1 MEIKKTNKAFF
12 RIDNKSKTNKIE
24 KARNSVL
31 LGLKKGNFN
40 IIKEKIKEQNE
51 SKDDDEYN
59 PYKSNSKNK
68 IRRSIANA
76 RPLKKLILSDA
87 SLNKE
92 YILSILEKNP
102 KNRKENEIK
111 TVADF
116 LSTNYTYFQNLKKSD
131 SQLMVEK
138 LAKLSRIK
146 IFYPGETI
154 IRFGDIGEKFFVVIE
169 GLVQVYKPIFEEKKM
184 TPNDFIKYMKDIKFR
199 EKDENKYLRIKDYN
213 KARNFDINEY
223 EKMDSELNF
232 MKIKRDF
239 FVENLQSM
247 GIYGEGF
254 SFGEISLMTNA
265 KRNATIKCSEEKN
278 NKHAILLSIG
288 KESYD
293 KAFKEYQEKKLTKD
307 IESFIKAY
315 PFFKDFTREN
325 MISVFNCITKINLE
339 KGDYLFHQNDQD
351 TNLYFLV
358 SGKLEVYSHIS
369 LNWINQFM
377 EYIVNMRDNVL
388 GHLYVKRPKKLS
400 DTISIINTIQKLKLK
415 SPMIFKEVDLWE
427 KIDKRVNENNLIGLK
442 YDEEKINDYKNIYK
456 IKIQNIDKP
465 ELLSIE
471 SSFEFKNKFYTARC
485 ISDNAE
491 IKYIKIVDLVKI
503 ISNLRMRELNYLI
516 DFVLEKKNIFAKQI
530 ISSMKTIEYKII
542 SNLEMKYEHF
552 LKSTGK
558 NMKEE
563 EKNEDKEYNNNK
575 ILSVIKVKGYKS
587 GINDILDEETNLL
600 EKKPTDII
608 KSYLFKHKEPTKSAI
623 KLSKK
628 QELIDFVFSNKTK
641 KIKREKD
648 VFKNNKE
655 NLLILKKLMRNNND
669 SIKNLKKLK
678 TTQSNISGFL
688 LNNSISNLS
697 FYKPISL
704 NNSNKNDFS
713 ISNSINDNKFTNSF
727 LVNSNYIYKKKK
739 KQSNINNENIKNIN
753 PSNYLTFI
761 STKINNKINNSSLLN
776 SMNNIDDKSK
786 SKIKSALMR
795 QKTKKDLNKTNS
807 FISYKKLKNNN
818 NDTIINNKDKTNN
831 NTSILNISAINS
843 NRLQK
848 MKNDEK
854 EKMSKTSKIEP
865 KQNNVFGTVKKNKK
879 EFYLSVEFSQKIDN
893 INRQKDEKLLNHHF
907 PIIKK

>member
-1 MEIKKTNKAFF
+1 MENKKTNQTFF
-12 RIDNKSKTNKIE
+12 RINNKSKTNINE
-24 KARNSVL
+24 KARNSVI
-31 LGLKKGNFN
+31 LGLKKGNFDV
-40 IIKEKIKEQNE
+40 IKEKIKEQNE
-51 SKDDDEYN
+51 SKDDNNN
-59 PYKSNSKNK
+59 PYKNNSKNK
-68 IRRSIANA
+68 TRRSIANA
-76 RPLKKLILSDA
+76 RPLKKLILSNA

-92 YILSILEKNP
+92 YILNILEKNP

-111 TVADF
+111 NVADF

-138 LAKLSRIK
+138 LAKLSKIK

-154 IRFGDIGEKFFVVIE
+154 IKFGDIGDKFYVVIE
-169 GLVQVYKPIFEEKKM
+169 GFVQVYKPIFEEKKM
-184 TPNDFIKYMKDIKFR
+184 TPNDFIKYMNDIKFR

-213 KARNFDINEY
+213 KTRNFDISEY
-223 EKMDSELNF
+223 EKMDSEMNF
-232 MKIKRDF
+232 MKIKREF

-265 KRNATIKCSEEKN
+265 KRNATIKCSDENN

-307 IESFIKAY
+307 IDNFIKAY
-315 PFFKDFTREN
+315 PFFKDFTKEN
-325 MISVFNCITKINLE
+325 MIAVFNCITKINLE
-339 KGDYLFHQNDQD
+339 KGDYLFHQNDPD
-351 TNLYFLV
+351 TNLYFVV

-377 EYIVNMRDNVL
+377 EYIINMRDNVL
-388 GHLYVKRPKKLS
+388 GHLYVKRPKKLA

-427 KIDKRVNENNLIGLK
+427 KIDRRVNENNLIGLK

-456 IKIQNIDKP
+456 IKIQNVEKP
-465 ELLSIE
+465 ELLGIE

-485 ISDNAE
+485 ISENAE

-503 ISNLRMRELNYLI
+503 ISNLRLRELNYLI

-552 LKSTGK
+552 LKFGGK

-575 ILSVIKVKGYKS
+575 TLSVIKVKGYKS
-587 GINDILDEETNLL
+587 GINDILDDETNLL

-608 KSYLFKHKEPTKSAI
+608 KSYLFRHKEPSRSAI

-648 VFKNNKE
+648 IFKNNKE

-669 SIKNLKKLK
+669 GIKHLKKF
-678 TTQSNISGFL
+678 TTTKSNISGFL
-688 LNNSISNLS
+688 LNNSISNIS
-697 FYKPISL
+697 FYKPVSI

-713 ISNSINDNKFTNSF
+713 ISNSLNDNKFTNSF
-727 LVNSNYIYKKKK
+727 LINSNYIYKNK
-739 KQSNINNENIKNIN
+739 KQSNINNENMKNKI

-761 STKINNKINNSSLLN
+761 NTKINYKSNNSSFIKN
-776 SMNNIDDKSK
+776 TNNLDDKSK

-795 QKTKKDLNKTNS
+795 QKIYKDLSKTNS
-807 FISYKKLKNNN
+807 LVSHKKQKINKN
-818 NDTIINNKDKTNN
+818 DLINNKDKSNN
-831 NTSILNISAINS
+831 NTSFLNISGINS

-848 MKNDEK
+848 LKREEK
-854 EKMSKTSKIEP
+854 EKMSKTSRIGGN
-865 KQNNVFGTVKKNKK
+865 QNNVFGSVDKNKK
-879 EFYLSVEFSQKIDN
+879 EFYLSVGFSQKIVN
-893 INRQKDEKLLNHHF
+893 INKQKDEKLLNHHF

>member
-1 MEIKKTNKAFF
+1 MENKKTNQTFF
-12 RIDNKSKTNKIE
+12 RINNKSKTNINE
-24 KARNSVL
+24 KARNSVI
-31 LGLKKGNFN
+31 LGLKKGNFDV
-40 IIKEKIKEQNE
+40 IKEKIKEQNE
-51 SKDDDEYN
+51 SKDDNNN
-59 PYKSNSKNK
+59 PYKNNSKNK
-68 IRRSIANA
+68 TRRSIANA
-76 RPLKKLILSDA
+76 RPLKKLILSNA

-92 YILSILEKNP
+92 YILNILEKNP

-111 TVADF
+111 NVADF

-138 LAKLSRIK
+138 LAKLSKIK

-154 IRFGDIGEKFFVVIE
+154 IKFGDIGDKFYVVIE
-169 GLVQVYKPIFEEKKM
+169 GFVQVYKPIFEEKKM
-184 TPNDFIKYMKDIKFR
+184 TPNDFIKYMNDIKFR

-213 KARNFDINEY
+213 KTRNFDISEY
-223 EKMDSELNF
+223 EKMDSEMNF
-232 MKIKRDF
+232 MKIKREF

-265 KRNATIKCSEEKN
+265 KRNATIKCSDENN

-307 IESFIKAY
+307 IDNFIKAY
-315 PFFKDFTREN
+315 PFFKDFTKEN
-325 MISVFNCITKINLE
+325 MIAVFNCITKINLE
-339 KGDYLFHQNDQD
+339 KGDYLFHQNDPD
-351 TNLYFLV
+351 TNLYFVV

-377 EYIVNMRDNVL
+377 EYIINMRDNVL
-388 GHLYVKRPKKLS
+388 GHLYVKRPKKLA

-427 KIDKRVNENNLIGLK
+427 KIDRRVNENNLIGLK

-456 IKIQNIDKP
+456 IKIQNVEKP
-465 ELLSIE
+465 ELLGIE

-485 ISDNAE
+485 ISENAE

-503 ISNLRMRELNYLI
+503 ISNLRLRELNYLI

-552 LKSTGK
+552 LKFGGK

-575 ILSVIKVKGYKS
+575 TLSVIKVKGYKS
-587 GINDILDEETNLL
+587 GINDILDDETNLL

-608 KSYLFKHKEPTKSAI
+608 KSYLFRHKEPSRSAI

-648 VFKNNKE
+648 IFKNNKE

-669 SIKNLKKLK
+669 GIKHLKKF
-678 TTQSNISGFL
+678 TTTKSNISGFL
-688 LNNSISNLS
+688 LNNSISNIS
-697 FYKPISL
+697 FYKPVSI

-713 ISNSINDNKFTNSF
+713 ISNSLNDNKFTNSF
-727 LVNSNYIYKKKK
+727 LINSNYIYKNK
-739 KQSNINNENIKNIN
+739 KQSNINNENMKNKI

-761 STKINNKINNSSLLN
+761 NTKINYKSNNSSFIKN
-776 SMNNIDDKSK
+776 TNNLDDKSK

-795 QKTKKDLNKTNS
+795 QKIYKDLSKTNS
-807 FISYKKLKNNN
+807 LVSHKKQKINKN
-818 NDTIINNKDKTNN
+818 DLINNKDKSNN
-831 NTSILNISAINS
+831 NTSFLNISGINS

-848 MKNDEK
+848 LKREEK
-854 EKMSKTSKIEP
+854 EKMSKTSRIGDN
-865 KQNNVFGTVKKNKK
+865 QNNVFGSVDKNKK
-879 EFYLSVEFSQKIDN
+879 EFYLSVGFSQKIVN
-893 INRQKDEKLLNHHF
+893 INKQKDEKLLNHHF

>member
-1 MEIKKTNKAFF
+1 MENKKTNQTFF
-12 RIDNKSKTNKIE
+12 RINNKSKTNINE
-24 KARNSVL
+24 KARNSVI
-31 LGLKKGNFN
+31 LGLKKGNFDV
-40 IIKEKIKEQNE
+40 IKEKIKEQNE
-51 SKDDDEYN
+51 SKDDNNN
-59 PYKSNSKNK
+59 PYKNNSKNK
-68 IRRSIANA
+68 TRRSIANA
-76 RPLKKLILSDA
+76 RPLKKLILSNA

-92 YILSILEKNP
+92 YILNILEKNP

-111 TVADF
+111 NVADF

-138 LAKLSRIK
+138 LAKLSKIK

-154 IRFGDIGEKFFVVIE
+154 IKFGDIGDKFYVVIE
-169 GLVQVYKPIFEEKKM
+169 GFVQVYKPIFEEKKM
-184 TPNDFIKYMKDIKFR
+184 TPNDFIKYMNDIKFR

-213 KARNFDINEY
+213 KTRNFDISEY
-223 EKMDSELNF
+223 EKMDSEMNF
-232 MKIKRDF
+232 MKIKREF

-265 KRNATIKCSEEKN
+265 KRNATIKCSDENN

-307 IESFIKAY
+307 IDNFIKAY
-315 PFFKDFTREN
+315 PFFKDFTKEN
-325 MISVFNCITKINLE
+325 MIAVFNCITKINLE
-339 KGDYLFHQNDQD
+339 KGDYLFHQNDPD
-351 TNLYFLV
+351 TNLYFVV

-377 EYIVNMRDNVL
+377 EYIINMRDNVL
-388 GHLYVKRPKKLS
+388 GHLYVKRPKKLA

-427 KIDKRVNENNLIGLK
+427 KIDRRVNENNLIGLK

-456 IKIQNIDKP
+456 IKIQNVEKP
-465 ELLSIE
+465 ELLGIE

-485 ISDNAE
+485 ISENAE

-503 ISNLRMRELNYLI
+503 ISNLRLRELNYLI

-552 LKSTGK
+552 LKFGGK

-575 ILSVIKVKGYKS
+575 TLSVIKVKGYKS
-587 GINDILDEETNLL
+587 GINDILDDETNLL

-608 KSYLFKHKEPTKSAI
+608 KSYLFRHKEPSRSAI

-648 VFKNNKE
+648 IFKNNKE

-669 SIKNLKKLK
+669 GIKHLKKF
-678 TTQSNISGFL
+678 TTTKSNISGFL
-688 LNNSISNLS
+688 LNNSISNIS
-697 FYKPISL
+697 FYKPVSI

-713 ISNSINDNKFTNSF
+713 ISNSLNDNKFTNSF
-727 LVNSNYIYKKKK
+727 LINSNYIYKNK
-739 KQSNINNENIKNIN
+739 KQSNINNENMKNKN

-761 STKINNKINNSSLLN
+761 NTKLNYKSNNSSFIKN
-776 SMNNIDDKSK
+776 TNNIDDKSK

-795 QKTKKDLNKTNS
+795 QKIYKDLSKTNS
-807 FISYKKLKNNN
+807 LVSHKKQKINKN
-818 NDTIINNKDKTNN
+818 DLINNKDKSNN
-831 NTSILNISAINS
+831 NTSFLNISGINS

-848 MKNDEK
+848 LKREEK
-854 EKMSKTSKIEP
+854 EKMSKTSRIGGN
-865 KQNNVFGTVKKNKK
+865 QNNVFGSVDKNKK
-879 EFYLSVEFSQKIDN
+879 EFYLSVGFSQKIVN
-893 INRQKDEKLLNHHF
+893 INKQKDEKLLNHHF

>member
-1 MEIKKTNKAFF
+1 MENKKTNQTFF
-12 RIDNKSKTNKIE
+12 RINNKSKTNINE
-24 KARNSVL
+24 KARNSVI
-31 LGLKKGNFN
+31 LGLKKGNFDV
-40 IIKEKIKEQNE
+40 IKEKIKEQNE
-51 SKDDDEYN
+51 SKDDNNN
-59 PYKSNSKNK
+59 PYKNNSKNK
-68 IRRSIANA
+68 TRRSIANA
-76 RPLKKLILSDA
+76 RPLKKLILSNA

-92 YILSILEKNP
+92 YILNILEKNP

-111 TVADF
+111 NVADF

-138 LAKLSRIK
+138 LAKLSKIK

-154 IRFGDIGEKFFVVIE
+154 IKFGDIGDKFYVVIE
-169 GLVQVYKPIFEEKKM
+169 GFVQVYKPIFEEKKM
-184 TPNDFIKYMKDIKFR
+184 TPNDFIKYMNDIKFR

-213 KARNFDINEY
+213 KTRNFDISEY
-223 EKMDSELNF
+223 EKMDSEMNF
-232 MKIKRDF
+232 MKIKREF

-265 KRNATIKCSEEKN
+265 KRNATIKCSDENN

-325 MISVFNCITKINLE
+325 MIAVFNCITKINLE
-339 KGDYLFHQNDQD
+339 KGDYLFHQNDPD
-351 TNLYFLV
+351 TNLYFVV

-377 EYIVNMRDNVL
+377 EYIINMRDNVL
-388 GHLYVKRPKKLS
+388 GHLYVKRPKKLA

-427 KIDKRVNENNLIGLK
+427 KIDRRVNENNLIGLK
-442 YDEEKINDYKNIYK
+442 YDEEKINDFKNIYK
-456 IKIQNIDKP
+456 IKIQNVEKP
-465 ELLSIE
+465 ELLGIE

-485 ISDNAE
+485 ISENAE

-503 ISNLRMRELNYLI
+503 ISNLRLRELNYLI

-552 LKSTGK
+552 LKFGGK

-575 ILSVIKVKGYKS
+575 TLSVIKVKGYKS
-587 GINDILDEETNLL
+587 GINDILDDETNLL

-608 KSYLFKHKEPTKSAI
+608 KSYLFRHKEPSRSAI

-648 VFKNNKE
+648 IFKNNKE

-669 SIKNLKKLK
+669 GIKHLKKF
-678 TTQSNISGFL
+678 TTTKSNISGFL
-688 LNNSISNLS
+688 LNNSLSNIS
-697 FYKPISL
+697 FYKPVSI

-713 ISNSINDNKFTNSF
+713 ISNSLNDNKFTNSF
-727 LVNSNYIYKKKK
+727 LINSNYIYKIK
-739 KQSNINNENIKNIN
+739 KQSNINNENMKNKI

-761 STKINNKINNSSLLN
+761 NTKINYKSNNSSFIKN
-776 SMNNIDDKSK
+776 TNNLDDKSK

-795 QKTKKDLNKTNS
+795 QKIYKDLSKTNS
-807 FISYKKLKNNN
+807 LVSHKKQKINKN
-818 NDTIINNKDKTNN
+818 DLINNKDKSNN
-831 NTSILNISAINS
+831 NTSFLNISGINS

-848 MKNDEK
+848 LKREEK
-854 EKMSKTSKIEP
+854 EKMSKTSRIGEN
-865 KQNNVFGTVKKNKK
+865 QNNVFGSVDKNKK
-879 EFYLSVEFSQKIDN
+879 EFYLSVGFSQKIVN
-893 INRQKDEKLLNHHF
+893 INKQKDEKLLNHHF

>member
-1 MEIKKTNKAFF
+1 M
-12 RIDNKSKTNKIE
+12 
-24 KARNSVL
+24 
-31 LGLKKGNFN
+31 
-40 IIKEKIKEQNE
+40 
-51 SKDDDEYN
+51 
-59 PYKSNSKNK
+59 
-68 IRRSIANA
+68 
-76 RPLKKLILSDA
+76 
-87 SLNKE
+87 
-92 YILSILEKNP
+92 
-102 KNRKENEIK
+102 
-111 TVADF
+111 
-116 LSTNYTYFQNLKKSD
+116 
-131 SQLMVEK
+131 
-138 LAKLSRIK
+138 
-146 IFYPGETI
+146 
-154 IRFGDIGEKFFVVIE
+154 
-169 GLVQVYKPIFEEKKM
+169 
-184 TPNDFIKYMKDIKFR
+184 
-199 EKDENKYLRIKDYN
+199 
-213 KARNFDINEY
+213 
-223 EKMDSELNF
+223 NF
-232 MKIKRDF
+232 MKIKREF

-265 KRNATIKCSEEKN
+265 KRNATIKCSDENN

-293 KAFKEYQEKKLTKD
+293 KAFKEYQEKKLAKD
-307 IESFIKAY
+307 VESFIKAY

-325 MISVFNCITKINLE
+325 MIAVFNCITKINLE
-339 KGDYLFHQNDQD
+339 KGDYLFHQNDPD
-351 TNLYFLV
+351 TNLYFV
-358 SGKLEVYSHIS
+358 VCGKLEVYSHIS

-377 EYIVNMRDNVL
+377 EYIINMRDNVL
-388 GHLYVKRPKKLS
+388 GHLYVKRPKKLA

-427 KIDKRVNENNLIGLK
+427 KIDRRVNENNLIGLK

-456 IKIQNIDKP
+456 IKIQNVEKP
-465 ELLSIE
+465 ELLGIE

-485 ISDNAE
+485 ISENAE

-503 ISNLRMRELNYLI
+503 ISNLRLRELNYLI

-552 LKSTGK
+552 LKFGGK

-575 ILSVIKVKGYKS
+575 TLSVIKVKGYKS
-587 GINDILDEETNLL
+587 GINDILDDETNLL

-608 KSYLFKHKEPTKSAI
+608 KSYLFRHKEPSRSAI

-648 VFKNNKE
+648 IFKNNKE

-669 SIKNLKKLK
+669 GIKHLKKF
-678 TTQSNISGFL
+678 TTTKSNISGFL
-688 LNNSISNLS
+688 LNNSISNIS
-697 FYKPISL
+697 FYKPVSI

-713 ISNSINDNKFTNSF
+713 ISNSLNDNKFTNSF
-727 LVNSNYIYKKKK
+727 LINSNYIYKNK
-739 KQSNINNENIKNIN
+739 KQSNINNENMKNKN

-761 STKINNKINNSSLLN
+761 NTKINYKSNNSSFIKN
-776 SMNNIDDKSK
+776 TNNLDDKSK

-795 QKTKKDLNKTNS
+795 QKIYKDLSKTNS
-807 FISYKKLKNNN
+807 LVSHKKQKINKN
-818 NDTIINNKDKTNN
+818 DLINNKDKSNN
-831 NTSILNISAINS
+831 NTSFLNISGINS

-848 MKNDEK
+848 LKREEK
-854 EKMSKTSKIEP
+854 EKMSKTSRIGEN
-865 KQNNVFGTVKKNKK
+865 QNNVFGSVDKNKK
-879 EFYLSVEFSQKIDN
+879 EFYLSVGFSQKIVN
-893 INRQKDEKLLNHHF
+893 INKQKDEKLLNHHF

>member
-1 MEIKKTNKAFF
+1 MENKKTNQTFF
-12 RIDNKSKTNKIE
+12 RINNKSKTNINE
-24 KARNSVL
+24 KARNSVI
-31 LGLKKGNFN
+31 LGLKKGNFDV
-40 IIKEKIKEQNE
+40 IKEKIKEQNE
-51 SKDDDEYN
+51 SKDDNNN
-59 PYKSNSKNK
+59 PYKNNSKNK
-68 IRRSIANA
+68 TRRSIANA
-76 RPLKKLILSDA
+76 RPLKKLILSNA

-92 YILSILEKNP
+92 YILNILEKNP

-111 TVADF
+111 NVADF

-138 LAKLSRIK
+138 LAKLSKIK

-154 IRFGDIGEKFFVVIE
+154 IKFGDIGDKFYVVIE
-169 GLVQVYKPIFEEKKM
+169 GFVQVYKPIFEEKKM
-184 TPNDFIKYMKDIKFR
+184 TPNDFIKYMNDIKFR

-213 KARNFDINEY
+213 KTRNFDISEY
-223 EKMDSELNF
+223 EKMDSEMNF
-232 MKIKRDF
+232 MKIKREF

-265 KRNATIKCSEEKN
+265 KRNATIKCSDENN

-293 KAFKEYQEKKLTKD
+293 KAFKEYQEKKLAKD

-325 MISVFNCITKINLE
+325 MIAVFNCITKINLE
-339 KGDYLFHQNDQD
+339 KGDYLFHQNDPD
-351 TNLYFLV
+351 TNLYFVV

-377 EYIVNMRDNVL
+377 EYIINMRDNVL
-388 GHLYVKRPKKLS
+388 GHLYVKRPKKLA

-427 KIDKRVNENNLIGLK
+427 KIDRRVNENNLIGLK
-442 YDEEKINDYKNIYK
+442 YDEEKINDFKNIYK
-456 IKIQNIDKP
+456 IKIQNVEKP
-465 ELLSIE
+465 ELLGIE

-485 ISDNAE
+485 ISENAE

-503 ISNLRMRELNYLI
+503 ISNLRLRELNYLI

-552 LKSTGK
+552 LKFGGK

-575 ILSVIKVKGYKS
+575 TLSVIKVKGYKS
-587 GINDILDEETNLL
+587 GINDILDDETNLL

-608 KSYLFKHKEPTKSAI
+608 KSYLFRHKEPSRSAI

-648 VFKNNKE
+648 IFKNNKE

-669 SIKNLKKLK
+669 GIKHLKKF
-678 TTQSNISGFL
+678 TTTKSNISGFL
-688 LNNSISNLS
+688 LNNSISNIS
-697 FYKPISL
+697 FYKPVSI

-713 ISNSINDNKFTNSF
+713 ISNSLNDNKFTNSF
-727 LVNSNYIYKKKK
+727 LINSNYIYKNK
-739 KQSNINNENIKNIN
+739 KQSNINNENMKNKI

-761 STKINNKINNSSLLN
+761 NTKINYKSNNSSFIKN
-776 SMNNIDDKSK
+776 TNNLDDKSK

-795 QKTKKDLNKTNS
+795 QKIYKDLSKTNS
-807 FISYKKLKNNN
+807 LVSHKKQKINKN
-818 NDTIINNKDKTNN
+818 DLINNKDKSNN
-831 NTSILNISAINS
+831 NTSFLNISGINS

-848 MKNDEK
+848 LKREEK
-854 EKMSKTSKIEP
+854 EKMSKTSRIGDN
-865 KQNNVFGTVKKNKK
+865 QNNVFGSVDKNKK
-879 EFYLSVEFSQKIDN
+879 EFYLSVGFSQKIVN
-893 INRQKDEKLLNHHF
+893 INKQKDEKLLNHHF

>member
-1 MEIKKTNKAFF
+1 MENKKTNQTFF
-12 RIDNKSKTNKIE
+12 RINNKSKTNINE
-24 KARNSVL
+24 KARNSVI
-31 LGLKKGNFN
+31 LGLKKGNFDV
-40 IIKEKIKEQNE
+40 IKEKIKEQNE
-51 SKDDDEYN
+51 SKDDNNN
-59 PYKSNSKNK
+59 PYKNNFKNK
-68 IRRSIANA
+68 TRRSIANA
-76 RPLKKLILSDA
+76 RPLKKLILSNA

-92 YILSILEKNP
+92 YILNILEKNP

-111 TVADF
+111 NVADF

-138 LAKLSRIK
+138 LAKLSKIK

-154 IRFGDIGEKFFVVIE
+154 IKFGDIGDKFYVVIE
-169 GLVQVYKPIFEEKKM
+169 GFVQVYKPIFEEKKM
-184 TPNDFIKYMKDIKFR
+184 TPNDFIKYMNDIKFR

-213 KARNFDINEY
+213 KTRNFDISEY
-223 EKMDSELNF
+223 EKMDSEMNF
-232 MKIKRDF
+232 MKIKREF

-265 KRNATIKCSEEKN
+265 KRNATIKCSDENN

-307 IESFIKAY
+307 IDNFIKAY
-315 PFFKDFTREN
+315 PFFKDFTKEN
-325 MISVFNCITKINLE
+325 MIAVFNCITKINLE
-339 KGDYLFHQNDQD
+339 KGDYLFHQNDPD
-351 TNLYFLV
+351 TNLYFVV

-377 EYIVNMRDNVL
+377 EYIINMRDNVL
-388 GHLYVKRPKKLS
+388 GHLYVKRPKKLA

-427 KIDKRVNENNLIGLK
+427 KIDRRVNENNLIGLK

-456 IKIQNIDKP
+456 IKIQNVEKP
-465 ELLSIE
+465 ELLGIE

-485 ISDNAE
+485 ISENAE

-503 ISNLRMRELNYLI
+503 ISNLRLRELNYLI

-552 LKSTGK
+552 LKFGGK

-575 ILSVIKVKGYKS
+575 TLSVIKVKGYKS
-587 GINDILDEETNLL
+587 GINDILDDETNLL

-608 KSYLFKHKEPTKSAI
+608 KSYLFRHKEPSRSAI

-648 VFKNNKE
+648 IFKNNKE

-669 SIKNLKKLK
+669 GIKHLKKF
-678 TTQSNISGFL
+678 TTTKSNISGFL
-688 LNNSISNLS
+688 LNNSISNIS
-697 FYKPISL
+697 FYKPVSI

-713 ISNSINDNKFTNSF
+713 ISNSLNDNKFTNSF
-727 LVNSNYIYKKKK
+727 LINSNYIYKNK
-739 KQSNINNENIKNIN
+739 KQSNINNENMKNKN

-761 STKINNKINNSSLLN
+761 NTKINYKSNNSSFIKN
-776 SMNNIDDKSK
+776 TNNLDDKSK

-795 QKTKKDLNKTNS
+795 QKIYKDLSKTNS
-807 FISYKKLKNNN
+807 LVSHKKQKINKN
-818 NDTIINNKDKTNN
+818 DLINNKDKSNN
-831 NTSILNISAINS
+831 NTSFLNISDINS

-848 MKNDEK
+848 LKREEK
-854 EKMSKTSKIEP
+854 EKMSKTSRIGEN
-865 KQNNVFGTVKKNKK
+865 QNNVFGSVDKNKK
-879 EFYLSVEFSQKIDN
+879 EFYLSVGFSQKIVN
-893 INRQKDEKLLNHHF
+893 INKQKDEKLLNHHF

>member
-1 MEIKKTNKAFF
+1 MENKKTNQTFF
-12 RIDNKSKTNKIE
+12 RINNKSKTNINE
-24 KARNSVL
+24 KARNSVI
-31 LGLKKGNFN
+31 LGLKKGNFDV
-40 IIKEKIKEQNE
+40 IKEKIKEQNE
-51 SKDDDEYN
+51 SKDDNNN
-59 PYKSNSKNK
+59 PYKNNSKNK
-68 IRRSIANA
+68 TRRSIANA
-76 RPLKKLILSDA
+76 RPLKKLILSNA

-92 YILSILEKNP
+92 YILNILEKNP

-111 TVADF
+111 NVADF

-138 LAKLSRIK
+138 LAKLSKIK

-154 IRFGDIGEKFFVVIE
+154 IKFGDIGDKFYVVIE
-169 GLVQVYKPIFEEKKM
+169 GFVQVYKPIFEEKKM
-184 TPNDFIKYMKDIKFR
+184 TPNDFIKYMNDIKFR

-213 KARNFDINEY
+213 KTRNFDISEY
-223 EKMDSELNF
+223 EKMDSEMNF
-232 MKIKRDF
+232 MKIKREF

-265 KRNATIKCSEEKN
+265 KRNATIKCSDENN

-325 MISVFNCITKINLE
+325 MIAVFNCITKINLE
-339 KGDYLFHQNDQD
+339 KGDYLFHQNDPD
-351 TNLYFLV
+351 TNLYFVV

-377 EYIVNMRDNVL
+377 EYIINMRDNVL
-388 GHLYVKRPKKLS
+388 GHLYVKRPKKLA

-427 KIDKRVNENNLIGLK
+427 KIDRRVNENNLIGLK

-456 IKIQNIDKP
+456 IKIQNVEKP
-465 ELLSIE
+465 ELLGIE

-485 ISDNAE
+485 ISENAE

-503 ISNLRMRELNYLI
+503 ISNLRLRELNYLI

-552 LKSTGK
+552 LKFGGK

-575 ILSVIKVKGYKS
+575 TLSVIKVKGYKS
-587 GINDILDEETNLL
+587 GINDILDDETNLL

-608 KSYLFKHKEPTKSAI
+608 KSYLFRHKEPSRSAI

-648 VFKNNKE
+648 IFKNNKE

-669 SIKNLKKLK
+669 GIKHLKKF
-678 TTQSNISGFL
+678 TTTKSNISGFL
-688 LNNSISNLS
+688 LNNSISNIS
-697 FYKPISL
+697 FYKPVSI

-713 ISNSINDNKFTNSF
+713 ISNSLNDNKFTNSF
-727 LVNSNYIYKKKK
+727 LINSNYIYKNK
-739 KQSNINNENIKNIN
+739 KQSNINNENMKNKI

-761 STKINNKINNSSLLN
+761 NTKINYKSNNSSFIKN
-776 SMNNIDDKSK
+776 TNNLDDKSK

-795 QKTKKDLNKTNS
+795 QKIYKDLSKTNS
-807 FISYKKLKNNN
+807 LVSHKKQKINKN
-818 NDTIINNKDKTNN
+818 DLINNKDKSNN
-831 NTSILNISAINS
+831 NTSFLNISGINS

-848 MKNDEK
+848 LKREEK
-854 EKMSKTSKIEP
+854 EKMSKTSRIGDN
-865 KQNNVFGTVKKNKK
+865 QNNVFGSVDKNKK
-879 EFYLSVEFSQKIDN
+879 EFYLSVGFSQKIVN
-893 INRQKDEKLLNHHF
+893 INKQKDEKLLNHHF

>member
-1 MEIKKTNKAFF
+1 MENKKTNQTFF
-12 RIDNKSKTNKIE
+12 RINNKSKTNINE
-24 KARNSVL
+24 KARNSVI
-31 LGLKKGNFN
+31 LGLKKGNFDV
-40 IIKEKIKEQNE
+40 IKEKIKEQNE
-51 SKDDDEYN
+51 SKDDNNN
-59 PYKSNSKNK
+59 PYKNNSKNK
-68 IRRSIANA
+68 TRRSIANA
-76 RPLKKLILSDA
+76 RPLKKLILSNA

-92 YILSILEKNP
+92 YILNILEKNP

-111 TVADF
+111 NVADF

-138 LAKLSRIK
+138 LAKLSKIK

-154 IRFGDIGEKFFVVIE
+154 IKFGDIGDKFYVVIE
-169 GLVQVYKPIFEEKKM
+169 GFVQVYKPIFEEKKM
-184 TPNDFIKYMKDIKFR
+184 TPNDFIKYMNDIKFR

-213 KARNFDINEY
+213 KTRNFDISEY
-223 EKMDSELNF
+223 EKMDSEMNF
-232 MKIKRDF
+232 MKIKREF

-265 KRNATIKCSEEKN
+265 KRNATIKCSDENN

-307 IESFIKAY
+307 IDNFIKAY
-315 PFFKDFTREN
+315 PFFKDFTKEN
-325 MISVFNCITKINLE
+325 MIAVFNCITKINLE
-339 KGDYLFHQNDQD
+339 KGDYLFHQNDPD
-351 TNLYFLV
+351 TNLYFVV

-377 EYIVNMRDNVL
+377 EYIINMRDNVL
-388 GHLYVKRPKKLS
+388 GHLYVKRPKKLA

-427 KIDKRVNENNLIGLK
+427 KIDRRVNENNLIGLK

-456 IKIQNIDKP
+456 IKIQNVEKP
-465 ELLSIE
+465 ELLGIE

-485 ISDNAE
+485 ISENAE

-503 ISNLRMRELNYLI
+503 ISNLRLRELNYLI

-552 LKSTGK
+552 LKFGGK

-575 ILSVIKVKGYKS
+575 TLSVIKVKGYKS
-587 GINDILDEETNLL
+587 GINDILDDETNLL

-608 KSYLFKHKEPTKSAI
+608 KSYLFRHKEPSRSAI

-648 VFKNNKE
+648 IFKNNKE

-669 SIKNLKKLK
+669 GIKHLKKF
-678 TTQSNISGFL
+678 TTTKSNISGFL
-688 LNNSISNLS
+688 LNNSISNIS
-697 FYKPISL
+697 FYKPVSI

-713 ISNSINDNKFTNSF
+713 ISNSLNDNKFTNSF
-727 LVNSNYIYKKKK
+727 LINSNYIYKNKKK
-739 KQSNINNENIKNIN
+739 SNINNENMKNKI

-761 STKINNKINNSSLLN
+761 NTKINYKSNNSSFIKN
-776 SMNNIDDKSK
+776 TNNLDDKSK

-795 QKTKKDLNKTNS
+795 QKIYKDLSKTNS
-807 FISYKKLKNNN
+807 LVSHKKQKINKN
-818 NDTIINNKDKTNN
+818 DLINNKDKSNN
-831 NTSILNISAINS
+831 NTSFLNISGINS

-848 MKNDEK
+848 LKREEK
-854 EKMSKTSKIEP
+854 EKMSKTSRIEDN
-865 KQNNVFGTVKKNKK
+865 QNNVFGSVDKNKK
-879 EFYLSVEFSQKIDN
+879 EFYLSVGFSQKIVN
-893 INRQKDEKLLNHHF
+893 INKQKDEKLLNHHF

>member
-1 MEIKKTNKAFF
+1 MENKKTNQTFF
-12 RIDNKSKTNKIE
+12 RINNKSKTNINE
-24 KARNSVL
+24 KARNSVI
-31 LGLKKGNFN
+31 LGLKKGNFDV
-40 IIKEKIKEQNE
+40 IKEKIKEQNE
-51 SKDDDEYN
+51 SKDDNNN
-59 PYKSNSKNK
+59 PYKNNSKNK
-68 IRRSIANA
+68 TRRSIANA
-76 RPLKKLILSDA
+76 RPLKKLILSNA

-92 YILSILEKNP
+92 YILNILEKNP

-111 TVADF
+111 NVADF

-138 LAKLSRIK
+138 LAKLSKIK

-154 IRFGDIGEKFFVVIE
+154 IKFGDIGDKFYVVIE
-169 GLVQVYKPIFEEKKM
+169 GFVQVYKPIFEEKKM
-184 TPNDFIKYMKDIKFR
+184 TPNDFIKYMNDIKFR

-213 KARNFDINEY
+213 KTRNFDISEY
-223 EKMDSELNF
+223 EKMDSEMNF
-232 MKIKRDF
+232 MKIKREF

-265 KRNATIKCSEEKN
+265 KRNATIKCSDENN

-307 IESFIKAY
+307 IDNFIKAY
-315 PFFKDFTREN
+315 PFFKDFTKEN
-325 MISVFNCITKINLE
+325 MIAVFNCITKINLE
-339 KGDYLFHQNDQD
+339 KGDYLFHQNDPD
-351 TNLYFLV
+351 TNLYFVV

-377 EYIVNMRDNVL
+377 EYIINMRDNVL
-388 GHLYVKRPKKLS
+388 GHLYVKRPKKLA

-427 KIDKRVNENNLIGLK
+427 KIDRRVNENNLIGLK
-442 YDEEKINDYKNIYK
+442 YDEEKINDFKNIYK
-456 IKIQNIDKP
+456 IKIQNVEKP
-465 ELLSIE
+465 ELLGIE

-485 ISDNAE
+485 ISENAE

-503 ISNLRMRELNYLI
+503 ISNLRLRELNYLI

-552 LKSTGK
+552 LKFGGK

-575 ILSVIKVKGYKS
+575 TLSVIKVKGYKS
-587 GINDILDEETNLL
+587 GINDILDDETNLL

-608 KSYLFKHKEPTKSAI
+608 KSYLFRHKEPSRSAI

-648 VFKNNKE
+648 IFKNNKE

-669 SIKNLKKLK
+669 GIKHLKKF
-678 TTQSNISGFL
+678 TTTKSNISGFL
-688 LNNSISNLS
+688 LNNSISNIS
-697 FYKPISL
+697 FYKPVSI

-713 ISNSINDNKFTNSF
+713 ISNSLNDNKFTNSF
-727 LVNSNYIYKKKK
+727 LINSNYIYKNK
-739 KQSNINNENIKNIN
+739 KQSNINNENMKNKN

-761 STKINNKINNSSLLN
+761 NTKINYKSNNSSFIKN
-776 SMNNIDDKSK
+776 TNNLDDKSK

-795 QKTKKDLNKTNS
+795 QKIYKDLSKTNS
-807 FISYKKLKNNN
+807 LVSHKKQKINKN
-818 NDTIINNKDKTNN
+818 DLINNKDKSNN
-831 NTSILNISAINS
+831 NTSFLNISGINS

-848 MKNDEK
+848 LKREEK
-854 EKMSKTSKIEP
+854 EKMSKTSRIEDN
-865 KQNNVFGTVKKNKK
+865 QNNVFGSVDKNKK
-879 EFYLSVEFSQKIDN
+879 EFYLSVGFSQKIVN
-893 INRQKDEKLLNHHF
+893 INKQKDEKLLNHHF

>member
-1 MEIKKTNKAFF
+1 MENKKTNQTFF
-12 RIDNKSKTNKIE
+12 RINNKSKTNINE
-24 KARNSVL
+24 KARNSVI
-31 LGLKKGNFN
+31 LGLKKGNFDV
-40 IIKEKIKEQNE
+40 IKEKIKEQNE
-51 SKDDDEYN
+51 SKYDNNN
-59 PYKSNSKNK
+59 PYKNNSKNK
-68 IRRSIANA
+68 TRRSIANA
-76 RPLKKLILSDA
+76 RPLKKLILSNA

-92 YILSILEKNP
+92 YILNILEKNP

-111 TVADF
+111 NVADF

-138 LAKLSRIK
+138 LAKLSKIK

-154 IRFGDIGEKFFVVIE
+154 IKFGDIGDKFYVVIE
-169 GLVQVYKPIFEEKKM
+169 GFVQVYKPIFEEKKM
-184 TPNDFIKYMKDIKFR
+184 TPNDFIKYMNDIKFR

-213 KARNFDINEY
+213 KTRNFDISEY
-223 EKMDSELNF
+223 EKMDSEMNF
-232 MKIKRDF
+232 MKIKREF

-265 KRNATIKCSEEKN
+265 KRNATIKCSDENN

-315 PFFKDFTREN
+315 PFFKDFTKEN
-325 MISVFNCITKINLE
+325 MIAVFNCITKINLE
-339 KGDYLFHQNDQD
+339 KGDYLFHQNDPD
-351 TNLYFLV
+351 TNLYFVV

-377 EYIVNMRDNVL
+377 EYIINMRDNVL
-388 GHLYVKRPKKLS
+388 GHLYVKRPKKLA

-427 KIDKRVNENNLIGLK
+427 KIDRRVNENNLIGLK

-456 IKIQNIDKP
+456 IKIQNVEKP
-465 ELLSIE
+465 ELLGIE

-485 ISDNAE
+485 ISENAE

-503 ISNLRMRELNYLI
+503 ISNLRLRELNYLI

-552 LKSTGK
+552 LKFGGK

-575 ILSVIKVKGYKS
+575 TLSVIKVKGYKS
-587 GINDILDEETNLL
+587 GINDILDDETNLL

-608 KSYLFKHKEPTKSAI
+608 KSYLFRHKEPSRSAI

-648 VFKNNKE
+648 IFKNNKE

-669 SIKNLKKLK
+669 GIKHLKKF
-678 TTQSNISGFL
+678 TTTKSNISGFL
-688 LNNSISNLS
+688 LNNSISNIS
-697 FYKPISL
+697 FYKPVSI

-713 ISNSINDNKFTNSF
+713 ISNSLNDNKFTNSF
-727 LVNSNYIYKKKK
+727 LINSNYIYKNK
-739 KQSNINNENIKNIN
+739 KQSNINNENMKNKI

-761 STKINNKINNSSLLN
+761 NTKINYKSNNSSFIKN
-776 SMNNIDDKSK
+776 TNNLDDKSK

-795 QKTKKDLNKTNS
+795 QKIYKDLSKTNS
-807 FISYKKLKNNN
+807 LVSHKKQKINKN
-818 NDTIINNKDKTNN
+818 DLINNKDKSNN
-831 NTSILNISAINS
+831 NTSFLNISGINS

-848 MKNDEK
+848 LKREEK
-854 EKMSKTSKIEP
+854 EKMSKTSRIEDN
-865 KQNNVFGTVKKNKK
+865 QNNVFGSVDKNKK
-879 EFYLSVEFSQKIDN
+879 EFYLSVGFSQKIVN
-893 INRQKDEKLLNHHF
+893 INKQKDEKLLNHHF

>member
-1 MEIKKTNKAFF
+1 MENKKTNQTFF
-12 RIDNKSKTNKIE
+12 RINNKSKTNINE
-24 KARNSVL
+24 KARNSVI
-31 LGLKKGNFN
+31 LGLKKGNFDV
-40 IIKEKIKEQNE
+40 IKEKIKEQNE
-51 SKDDDEYN
+51 SKDDNNN
-59 PYKSNSKNK
+59 PYKNNSKNK
-68 IRRSIANA
+68 TRRSIANA
-76 RPLKKLILSDA
+76 RPLKKLILSNA

-92 YILSILEKNP
+92 YILNILEKNP

-111 TVADF
+111 NVADF

-138 LAKLSRIK
+138 LAKLSKIK

-154 IRFGDIGEKFFVVIE
+154 IKFGDIGDKFYVVIE
-169 GLVQVYKPIFEEKKM
+169 GFVQVYKPIFEEKKM
-184 TPNDFIKYMKDIKFR
+184 TPNDFIKYMNDIKFR

-213 KARNFDINEY
+213 KTRNFDISEY
-223 EKMDSELNF
+223 EKMDSEMNF
-232 MKIKRDF
+232 MKIKREF

-265 KRNATIKCSEEKN
+265 KRNATIKCSDENN

-307 IESFIKAY
+307 IDNFIKAY
-315 PFFKDFTREN
+315 PFFKDFTKEN
-325 MISVFNCITKINLE
+325 MIAVFNCITKINLE
-339 KGDYLFHQNDQD
+339 KGDYLFHQNDPD
-351 TNLYFLV
+351 TNLYFVV

-377 EYIVNMRDNVL
+377 EYIINMRDNVL
-388 GHLYVKRPKKLS
+388 GHLYVKRPKKLA

-427 KIDKRVNENNLIGLK
+427 KIDRRVNENNLIGLK
-442 YDEEKINDYKNIYK
+442 YDEEKINDFKNIYK
-456 IKIQNIDKP
+456 IKIQNVEKP
-465 ELLSIE
+465 ELLGIE

-485 ISDNAE
+485 ISENAE

-503 ISNLRMRELNYLI
+503 ISNLRLRELNYLI

-552 LKSTGK
+552 LKFGGK

-575 ILSVIKVKGYKS
+575 TLSVIKVKGYKS
-587 GINDILDEETNLL
+587 GINDILDDETNLL

-608 KSYLFKHKEPTKSAI
+608 KSYLFRHKEPSRSAI

-669 SIKNLKKLK
+669 GIKHLKKF
-678 TTQSNISGFL
+678 TTTKSNISGFL
-688 LNNSISNLS
+688 LNNSISNIS
-697 FYKPISL
+697 FYKPVSI

-713 ISNSINDNKFTNSF
+713 ISNSLNDNKFTNSF
-727 LVNSNYIYKKKK
+727 LINSNYIYKNK
-739 KQSNINNENIKNIN
+739 KQSNINNENMKNKN

-761 STKINNKINNSSLLN
+761 NTKINYKSNNSSFIKN
-776 SMNNIDDKSK
+776 TNNLDDKSK

-795 QKTKKDLNKTNS
+795 QKIYKDLSKTNS
-807 FISYKKLKNNN
+807 LVSHKKQKINKN
-818 NDTIINNKDKTNN
+818 DLINNKDKSNN
-831 NTSILNISAINS
+831 NTSFLNISGINS

-848 MKNDEK
+848 LKREEK
-854 EKMSKTSKIEP
+854 EKMSKTSRIGVN
-865 KQNNVFGTVKKNKK
+865 QNNVFGSVDKNKK
-879 EFYLSVEFSQKIDN
+879 EFYLSVGFSQKIVN
-893 INRQKDEKLLNHHF
+893 INKQKDEKLLNHHF

>member
-1 MEIKKTNKAFF
+1 MENKKTNQTFF
-12 RIDNKSKTNKIE
+12 RINNKSKTNINE
-24 KARNSVL
+24 KARNSVI
-31 LGLKKGNFN
+31 LGLKKGNFDV
-40 IIKEKIKEQNE
+40 IKEKIKEQNE
-51 SKDDDEYN
+51 SKDDNNN
-59 PYKSNSKNK
+59 PYKNNSKNK
-68 IRRSIANA
+68 TRRSIANA
-76 RPLKKLILSDA
+76 RPLKKLILSNA

-92 YILSILEKNP
+92 YILNILEKNP

-111 TVADF
+111 NVADF

-138 LAKLSRIK
+138 LAKLSKIK

-154 IRFGDIGEKFFVVIE
+154 IKFGDIGDKFYVVIE
-169 GLVQVYKPIFEEKKM
+169 GFVQVYKPIFEEKKM
-184 TPNDFIKYMKDIKFR
+184 TPNDFIKYMNDIKFR

-213 KARNFDINEY
+213 KTRNFDISEY
-223 EKMDSELNF
+223 EKMDSEMNF
-232 MKIKRDF
+232 MKIKREF

-265 KRNATIKCSEEKN
+265 KRNATIKCSDENN

-307 IESFIKAY
+307 IDNFIKAY
-315 PFFKDFTREN
+315 PFFKDFTKEN
-325 MISVFNCITKINLE
+325 MIAVFNCITKINLE
-339 KGDYLFHQNDQD
+339 KGDYLFHQNDPD
-351 TNLYFLV
+351 TNLYFVV

-377 EYIVNMRDNVL
+377 EYIINMRDNVL
-388 GHLYVKRPKKLS
+388 GHLYVKRPKKLA

-427 KIDKRVNENNLIGLK
+427 KIDRRVNENNLIGLK

-456 IKIQNIDKP
+456 IKIQNVEKP
-465 ELLSIE
+465 ELLGIE

-485 ISDNAE
+485 ISENAE

-503 ISNLRMRELNYLI
+503 ISNLRLRELNYLI

-552 LKSTGK
+552 LKFGGK

-575 ILSVIKVKGYKS
+575 TLSVIKVKGYKS
-587 GINDILDEETNLL
+587 GINDILDDETNLL

-608 KSYLFKHKEPTKSAI
+608 KSYLFRHKEPSRSAI

-648 VFKNNKE
+648 IFKNNKE

-669 SIKNLKKLK
+669 GIKHLKKF
-678 TTQSNISGFL
+678 TTTKSNISGFL
-688 LNNSISNLS
+688 LNNSISNIS
-697 FYKPISL
+697 FYKPVSI

-713 ISNSINDNKFTNSF
+713 ISNSLNDNKFTNSF
-727 LVNSNYIYKKKK
+727 LINSNYIYKNK
-739 KQSNINNENIKNIN
+739 KQSNINNENMKNKI

-761 STKINNKINNSSLLN
+761 NTKINYKSNNSSFIKN
-776 SMNNIDDKSK
+776 TNNLDDKSK

-795 QKTKKDLNKTNS
+795 QKIYKDLSKTNS
-807 FISYKKLKNNN
+807 LVSHKKQKINKN
-818 NDTIINNKDKTNN
+818 DLINNRDKSNN
-831 NTSILNISAINS
+831 NTSFLNISGINS

-848 MKNDEK
+848 LKREEK
-854 EKMSKTSKIEP
+854 EKMSKTSRIGDN
-865 KQNNVFGTVKKNKK
+865 QNNVFGSVDKNKK
-879 EFYLSVEFSQKIDN
+879 EFYLSVGFSQKIVN
-893 INRQKDEKLLNHHF
+893 INKQKDEKLLNHHF

>member
-1 MEIKKTNKAFF
+1 MENKKKNQTFF
-12 RIDNKSKTNKIE
+12 RINNKSKTNINE
-24 KARNSVL
+24 KARNSVI
-31 LGLKKGNFN
+31 LGLKKGNFDV
-40 IIKEKIKEQNE
+40 IKEKIKEQNE
-51 SKDDDEYN
+51 SKDDNNN
-59 PYKSNSKNK
+59 PYKNNSKNK
-68 IRRSIANA
+68 TRRSIANA
-76 RPLKKLILSDA
+76 RPLKKLILSNA

-92 YILSILEKNP
+92 YILNILEKNP

-111 TVADF
+111 NVADF

-138 LAKLSRIK
+138 LAKLSKIK

-154 IRFGDIGEKFFVVIE
+154 IKFGDIGDKFYVVIE
-169 GLVQVYKPIFEEKKM
+169 GFVQVYKPIFEEKKM
-184 TPNDFIKYMKDIKFR
+184 TPNDFIKYMNDIKFR

-213 KARNFDINEY
+213 KTRNFDISEY
-223 EKMDSELNF
+223 EKMDSEMNF
-232 MKIKRDF
+232 MKIKREF

-265 KRNATIKCSEEKN
+265 KRNATIKCSDENN

-293 KAFKEYQEKKLTKD
+293 KAFKEYQEKKLAKD

-325 MISVFNCITKINLE
+325 MIAVFNCITKINLE
-339 KGDYLFHQNDQD
+339 KGDYLFHQNDPD
-351 TNLYFLV
+351 TNLYFVV

-377 EYIVNMRDNVL
+377 EYIINMRDNVL
-388 GHLYVKRPKKLS
+388 GHLYVKRPKKLA

-427 KIDKRVNENNLIGLK
+427 KIDRRVNENNLIGLK

-456 IKIQNIDKP
+456 IKIQNVEKP
-465 ELLSIE
+465 ELLGIE

-485 ISDNAE
+485 ISENAE

-503 ISNLRMRELNYLI
+503 ISNLRLRELNYLI

-552 LKSTGK
+552 LKFGGK

-575 ILSVIKVKGYKS
+575 TLSVIKVKGYKS
-587 GINDILDEETNLL
+587 GINDILDDETNLL

-608 KSYLFKHKEPTKSAI
+608 KSYLFRHKEPSRSAI
-623 KLSKK
+623 KLTKK

-648 VFKNNKE
+648 IFKNNKE

-669 SIKNLKKLK
+669 GIKHLKKFTITK
-678 TTQSNISGFL
+678 SNISGFL
-688 LNNSISNLS
+688 LNNSISNIS
-697 FYKPISL
+697 FYKPVSI

-713 ISNSINDNKFTNSF
+713 ISNSLNDNKFTNSF
-727 LVNSNYIYKKKK
+727 LINSNYIYKNK
-739 KQSNINNENIKNIN
+739 KQSNINNENMKNKI

-761 STKINNKINNSSLLN
+761 NTKINYKSNNSSFIKN
-776 SMNNIDDKSK
+776 TNNLDDKSK

-795 QKTKKDLNKTNS
+795 QKIYKDLSKTNS
-807 FISYKKLKNNN
+807 LVSHKKQKINKN
-818 NDTIINNKDKTNN
+818 DLINNRDKSNN
-831 NTSILNISAINS
+831 NTSFLNISGINS

-848 MKNDEK
+848 LKKEEK
-854 EKMSKTSKIEP
+854 EKMSKTSRIEDN
-865 KQNNVFGTVKKNKK
+865 QNNVFGSVDKNKK
-879 EFYLSVEFSQKIDN
+879 EFYLSVGFSQKIVN
-893 INRQKDEKLLNHHF
+893 INKQKYEKLLNHHF

>member
-1 MEIKKTNKAFF
+1 MENKKTNQTFF
-12 RIDNKSKTNKIE
+12 RINNKSKTNINE
-24 KARNSVL
+24 KARNSVI
-31 LGLKKGNFN
+31 LGLKKGNFDV
-40 IIKEKIKEQNE
+40 IKEKIKEQNE
-51 SKDDDEYN
+51 SKDDN
-59 PYKSNSKNK
+59 NSYKDNFRNK
-68 IRRSIANA
+68 TRRSIANA
-76 RPLKKLILSDA
+76 RPLKKLILSNA

-92 YILSILEKNP
+92 YILNILEKNS

-111 TVADF
+111 NVADF

-138 LAKLSRIK
+138 LAKLSKIK

-154 IRFGDIGEKFFVVIE
+154 IKFGDIGDKFYVVIE
-169 GLVQVYKPIFEEKKM
+169 GFVQVYKPIFEEKKM
-184 TPNDFIKYMKDIKFR
+184 TPNDFIKYMNDIKFR

-213 KARNFDINEY
+213 KTRNFDISEY
-223 EKMDSELNF
+223 EKMDSEMNF
-232 MKIKRDF
+232 MKIKREF

-265 KRNATIKCSEEKN
+265 KRNATIKCSDENN

-307 IESFIKAY
+307 IDNFIKAY
-315 PFFKDFTREN
+315 PFFKDFTKEN
-325 MISVFNCITKINLE
+325 MIAVFNCITKINLE
-339 KGDYLFHQNDQD
+339 KGDYLFHQNDPD
-351 TNLYFLV
+351 TNLYFVV

-377 EYIVNMRDNVL
+377 EYIINMRDNVL
-388 GHLYVKRPKKLS
+388 GHLYVKRPKKLA

-427 KIDKRVNENNLIGLK
+427 KIDRRVNENNLIGLK
-442 YDEEKINDYKNIYK
+442 YDEEKINDFKNIYK
-456 IKIQNIDKP
+456 IKIQNVEKP
-465 ELLSIE
+465 ELLGIE

-485 ISDNAE
+485 ISENAE

-503 ISNLRMRELNYLI
+503 ISNLRLRELNYLI

-552 LKSTGK
+552 LKFGGK

-575 ILSVIKVKGYKS
+575 TLSVIKVKGYKS
-587 GINDILDEETNLL
+587 GINDILDDETNLL

-608 KSYLFKHKEPTKSAI
+608 KSYLFRHKEPSRSAI

-648 VFKNNKE
+648 IFKNNKE

-669 SIKNLKKLK
+669 GIKHLKKF
-678 TTQSNISGFL
+678 TTTKSNISGFL
-688 LNNSISNLS
+688 LNNSISNIS
-697 FYKPISL
+697 FYKPVSI

-713 ISNSINDNKFTNSF
+713 ISNSLNDNKFTNSF
-727 LVNSNYIYKKKK
+727 LINSNYIYKNK
-739 KQSNINNENIKNIN
+739 KQSNINNENMKNKI

-761 STKINNKINNSSLLN
+761 NTKINYKSNNSSFIKN
-776 SMNNIDDKSK
+776 TNNLDDKSK

-795 QKTKKDLNKTNS
+795 QKIYKDLSKTNS
-807 FISYKKLKNNN
+807 LVSHKKQKINKN
-818 NDTIINNKDKTNN
+818 DLINNKDKSNN
-831 NTSILNISAINS
+831 NTSFLNISGINS

-848 MKNDEK
+848 LKREEK
-854 EKMSKTSKIEP
+854 EKMSKTSRIGDN
-865 KQNNVFGTVKKNKK
+865 QNNVFGSVDKNKK
-879 EFYLSVEFSQKIDN
+879 EFYLSVGFSQKIVN
-893 INRQKDEKLLNHHF
+893 INKQKDEKLLNHHF

>member
-1 MEIKKTNKAFF
+1 MENKKTNQTFF
-12 RIDNKSKTNKIE
+12 RINNKSKTNINE
-24 KARNSVL
+24 KARNSVI
-31 LGLKKGNFN
+31 LGLKKGNFDV
-40 IIKEKIKEQNE
+40 IKEKIKEQNE
-51 SKDDDEYN
+51 SKDDNNN
-59 PYKSNSKNK
+59 PYKNNSKNK
-68 IRRSIANA
+68 TRRSIANA
-76 RPLKKLILSDA
+76 RPLKKLILSNA

-92 YILSILEKNP
+92 YILNILEKNP

-111 TVADF
+111 NVADF

-138 LAKLSRIK
+138 LAKLSKIK

-154 IRFGDIGEKFFVVIE
+154 IKFGDIGDKFYVVIE
-169 GLVQVYKPIFEEKKM
+169 GFVQVYKPIFEEKKM
-184 TPNDFIKYMKDIKFR
+184 TPNDFIKYMNDIKFR

-213 KARNFDINEY
+213 KTRNFDISEY
-223 EKMDSELNF
+223 EKMDSEMNF
-232 MKIKRDF
+232 MKIKREF

-265 KRNATIKCSEEKN
+265 KRNATIKCSDENN

-307 IESFIKAY
+307 IDNFIKAY
-315 PFFKDFTREN
+315 PFFKDFTKEN
-325 MISVFNCITKINLE
+325 MIAVFNCITKINLE
-339 KGDYLFHQNDQD
+339 KGDYLFHQNDPD
-351 TNLYFLV
+351 TNLYFVV

-377 EYIVNMRDNVL
+377 EYIINMRDNVL
-388 GHLYVKRPKKLS
+388 GHLYVKRPKKLA

-427 KIDKRVNENNLIGLK
+427 KIDRRVNENNLIGLK

-456 IKIQNIDKP
+456 IKIQNVEKP
-465 ELLSIE
+465 ELLGIE

-485 ISDNAE
+485 ISENAE

-503 ISNLRMRELNYLI
+503 ISNLRLRELNYLI

-552 LKSTGK
+552 LKFGGK

-575 ILSVIKVKGYKS
+575 TLSVIKVKGYKS
-587 GINDILDEETNLL
+587 GINDILDDETNLL

-608 KSYLFKHKEPTKSAI
+608 KSYLFRHKEPSRSAI

-648 VFKNNKE
+648 IFKNNKE

-669 SIKNLKKLK
+669 GIKHLKKF
-678 TTQSNISGFL
+678 TTTKSNISGFL
-688 LNNSISNLS
+688 LNNSISNIS
-697 FYKPISL
+697 FYKPVSI

-713 ISNSINDNKFTNSF
+713 ISNSLNDNKFTNSF
-727 LVNSNYIYKKKK
+727 LINSNYIYKNK
-739 KQSNINNENIKNIN
+739 KQSNINNENMKNKN

-761 STKINNKINNSSLLN
+761 NTKINYKSNNSSFIKN
-776 SMNNIDDKSK
+776 TNNLDDKSK

-795 QKTKKDLNKTNS
+795 QKIYKDLSKTNS
-807 FISYKKLKNNN
+807 LVSHKKQKINKN
-818 NDTIINNKDKTNN
+818 DLINNKDKSNN
-831 NTSILNISAINS
+831 NTSFLNISGINS

-848 MKNDEK
+848 LKREEK
-854 EKMSKTSKIEP
+854 EKMSKTSRIGEN
-865 KQNNVFGTVKKNKK
+865 QNNVFGSVDKNKK
-879 EFYLSVEFSQKIDN
+879 EFYLSVGFSQKIVN
-893 INRQKDEKLLNHHF
+893 INKQKDEKLLNHHF

>member
-1 MEIKKTNKAFF
+1 MENKKTNQTFF
-12 RIDNKSKTNKIE
+12 RINNKSKTNINE
-24 KARNSVL
+24 KARNSVI
-31 LGLKKGNFN
+31 LGLKKGNFDV
-40 IIKEKIKEQNE
+40 IKEKIKEQNE
-51 SKDDDEYN
+51 SKDDNNN
-59 PYKSNSKNK
+59 PYKNNSKNK
-68 IRRSIANA
+68 TRRSIANA
-76 RPLKKLILSDA
+76 RPLKKLILSNA

-92 YILSILEKNP
+92 YILNILEKNP

-111 TVADF
+111 NVADF

-138 LAKLSRIK
+138 LAKLSKIK

-154 IRFGDIGEKFFVVIE
+154 IKFGDIGDKFYVVIE
-169 GLVQVYKPIFEEKKM
+169 GFVQVYKPIFEEKKM
-184 TPNDFIKYMKDIKFR
+184 TPNDFIKYMNDIKFR

-213 KARNFDINEY
+213 KTRNFDISEY
-223 EKMDSELNF
+223 EKMDSEMNF
-232 MKIKRDF
+232 MKIKREF

-265 KRNATIKCSEEKN
+265 KRNATIKCSDENN

-307 IESFIKAY
+307 IDNFIKAY
-315 PFFKDFTREN
+315 PFFKDFTKEN
-325 MISVFNCITKINLE
+325 MIAVFNCITKINLE
-339 KGDYLFHQNDQD
+339 KGDYLFHQNDPD
-351 TNLYFLV
+351 TNLYFVV

-377 EYIVNMRDNVL
+377 EYIINMRDNVL
-388 GHLYVKRPKKLS
+388 GHLYVKRPKKLA

-427 KIDKRVNENNLIGLK
+427 KIDRRVNENNLIGLK

-456 IKIQNIDKP
+456 IKIQNVEKP
-465 ELLSIE
+465 ELLGIE

-485 ISDNAE
+485 ISENAE

-503 ISNLRMRELNYLI
+503 ISNLRLRELNYLI

-552 LKSTGK
+552 LKFGGK

-575 ILSVIKVKGYKS
+575 TLSVIKVKGYKS
-587 GINDILDEETNLL
+587 GINDILDDETNLL

-608 KSYLFKHKEPTKSAI
+608 KSYLFRHKEPSRSAI

-648 VFKNNKE
+648 IFKNNKE

-669 SIKNLKKLK
+669 GIKHLKKF
-678 TTQSNISGFL
+678 TTTKSNISGFL
-688 LNNSISNLS
+688 LNNSISNIS
-697 FYKPISL
+697 FYKPVSI

-713 ISNSINDNKFTNSF
+713 ISNSLNDNKFTNSF
-727 LVNSNYIYKKKK
+727 LINSNYIYKNK
-739 KQSNINNENIKNIN
+739 KQSNINNENMKNKI

-761 STKINNKINNSSLLN
+761 NTKINYKSNNSSFIKN
-776 SMNNIDDKSK
+776 TNNLDDKSK

-795 QKTKKDLNKTNS
+795 QKIYKDLSKTNS
-807 FISYKKLKNNN
+807 LVSHKKQKINKN
-818 NDTIINNKDKTNN
+818 DLINNKDKSNN
-831 NTSILNISAINS
+831 NTSFLNISGINS

-848 MKNDEK
+848 LKREEK
-854 EKMSKTSKIEP
+854 EKMSKTSRIEDN
-865 KQNNVFGTVKKNKK
+865 QNNVFGSVDKNKK
-879 EFYLSVEFSQKIDN
+879 EFYLSVGFSQKIVN
-893 INRQKDEKLLNHHF
+893 INKQKDEKLLNHHF

>member
-1 MEIKKTNKAFF
+1 MENKKTNQTFF
-12 RIDNKSKTNKIE
+12 RINNKSKTNINE
-24 KARNSVL
+24 KARNSVI
-31 LGLKKGNFN
+31 LGLKKGNFDV
-40 IIKEKIKEQNE
+40 IKEKIKEQNE
-51 SKDDDEYN
+51 SKDDNNN
-59 PYKSNSKNK
+59 PYKNNSKNK
-68 IRRSIANA
+68 TRRSIANA
-76 RPLKKLILSDA
+76 RPLKKLILSNA

-92 YILSILEKNP
+92 YILNILEKNP

-111 TVADF
+111 NVADF
-116 LSTNYTYFQNLKKSD
+116 LSTKYTYFQNLKKSD

-138 LAKLSRIK
+138 LAKLSKIK

-154 IRFGDIGEKFFVVIE
+154 IKFGDIGDKFYVVIE
-169 GLVQVYKPIFEEKKM
+169 GFVQVYKPIFEEKKM
-184 TPNDFIKYMKDIKFR
+184 TPNDFIKYMNDIKFR

-213 KARNFDINEY
+213 KTRNFDISEY
-223 EKMDSELNF
+223 EKMDSEMNF
-232 MKIKRDF
+232 MKIKREF

-265 KRNATIKCSEEKN
+265 KRNATIKCSDENN

-325 MISVFNCITKINLE
+325 MIAVFNCITKINLE
-339 KGDYLFHQNDQD
+339 KGDYLFHQNDPD
-351 TNLYFLV
+351 TNLYFVV

-377 EYIVNMRDNVL
+377 EYIINMRDNVL
-388 GHLYVKRPKKLS
+388 GHLYVKRPKKLA

-427 KIDKRVNENNLIGLK
+427 KIDRRVNENNLIGLK

-456 IKIQNIDKP
+456 IKIQNVEKP
-465 ELLSIE
+465 ELLGIE

-485 ISDNAE
+485 ISENAE

-503 ISNLRMRELNYLI
+503 ISNLRLRELNYLI

-552 LKSTGK
+552 LKFGGK

-575 ILSVIKVKGYKS
+575 TLSVIKVKGYKS
-587 GINDILDEETNLL
+587 GINDILDDETNLL

-608 KSYLFKHKEPTKSAI
+608 KSYLFRHKEPSRSAI

-648 VFKNNKE
+648 IFKNNKE

-669 SIKNLKKLK
+669 GIKHLKKF
-678 TTQSNISGFL
+678 TTTKSNISGFL
-688 LNNSISNLS
+688 LNNSISNIS
-697 FYKPISL
+697 FYKPVSI

-713 ISNSINDNKFTNSF
+713 ISNSLNDNKFTNSF
-727 LVNSNYIYKKKK
+727 LINSNYIYKNK
-739 KQSNINNENIKNIN
+739 KQSNINNENMKNKI

-761 STKINNKINNSSLLN
+761 NTKINYKSNNSSFIKN
-776 SMNNIDDKSK
+776 TNNLDDKSK

-795 QKTKKDLNKTNS
+795 QKIYKDLSKTNS
-807 FISYKKLKNNN
+807 LVSHKKQKINKN
-818 NDTIINNKDKTNN
+818 DLINNRDKSNN
-831 NTSILNISAINS
+831 NTSFLNISGINS

-848 MKNDEK
+848 LKREEK
-854 EKMSKTSKIEP
+854 EKMSKTSRIEDN
-865 KQNNVFGTVKKNKK
+865 QNNVFGSVDKNKK
-879 EFYLSVEFSQKIDN
+879 EFYLSVGFSQKIVN
-893 INRQKDEKLLNHHF
+893 INKQKDEKLLNHHF

>member
-1 MEIKKTNKAFF
+1 MENKKTNQTFF
-12 RIDNKSKTNKIE
+12 RINNKSKTNINE
-24 KARNSVL
+24 KARNSVI
-31 LGLKKGNFN
+31 LGLKKGNFDV
-40 IIKEKIKEQNE
+40 IKEKIKEQNE
-51 SKDDDEYN
+51 SKDDNNN
-59 PYKSNSKNK
+59 PYKNNSKNK
-68 IRRSIANA
+68 TRRSIANA
-76 RPLKKLILSDA
+76 RPLKKLILSNA

-92 YILSILEKNP
+92 YILNILEKNP

-111 TVADF
+111 NVADF

-138 LAKLSRIK
+138 LAKLSKIK

-154 IRFGDIGEKFFVVIE
+154 IKFGDIGDKFYVVIE
-169 GLVQVYKPIFEEKKM
+169 GFVQVYKPIFEEKKM
-184 TPNDFIKYMKDIKFR
+184 TPNDFIKYMNDIKFR

-213 KARNFDINEY
+213 KTRNFDISEY
-223 EKMDSELNF
+223 EKMDSEMNF
-232 MKIKRDF
+232 MKIKREF

-265 KRNATIKCSEEKN
+265 KRNATIKCSDKNN

-325 MISVFNCITKINLE
+325 MIAVFNCITKINLE
-339 KGDYLFHQNDQD
+339 KGDYLFHQNDPD
-351 TNLYFLV
+351 TNLYFVV

-377 EYIVNMRDNVL
+377 EYIINMRDNVL
-388 GHLYVKRPKKLS
+388 GHLYVKRPKKLA

-427 KIDKRVNENNLIGLK
+427 KIDRRVNENNLIGLK

-456 IKIQNIDKP
+456 IKIQNVEKP
-465 ELLSIE
+465 ELLGIE

-485 ISDNAE
+485 ISENAE

-503 ISNLRMRELNYLI
+503 ISNLRLRELHYLI

-552 LKSTGK
+552 LKFGGK
-558 NMKEE
+558 NIKEE

-575 ILSVIKVKGYKS
+575 TLSVIKVKGYKS
-587 GINDILDEETNLL
+587 GINDILDDETNLL

-608 KSYLFKHKEPTKSAI
+608 KSYLFRHKEPSRSAI

-648 VFKNNKE
+648 IFKNNKE

-669 SIKNLKKLK
+669 GIKHLKKF
-678 TTQSNISGFL
+678 TTTKSNISGFL
-688 LNNSISNLS
+688 LNNSISNIS
-697 FYKPISL
+697 FYKPVSI

-713 ISNSINDNKFTNSF
+713 ISNSLNDNKFTNSF
-727 LVNSNYIYKKKK
+727 LINSNYIYKNK
-739 KQSNINNENIKNIN
+739 KQSNINNENMKNKI

-761 STKINNKINNSSLLN
+761 NTKINYKSNNSSFIKN
-776 SMNNIDDKSK
+776 TNNLDDKSK

-795 QKTKKDLNKTNS
+795 QKIYKDLSKTNS
-807 FISYKKLKNNN
+807 LVSHKKQIINKN
-818 NDTIINNKDKTNN
+818 DLINNKDKSNN
-831 NTSILNISAINS
+831 NTSFLNISGINS

-848 MKNDEK
+848 LKKEEK
-854 EKMSKTSKIEP
+854 EKMSKTSRIGDN
-865 KQNNVFGTVKKNKK
+865 QNNVFGSVDKNKK
-879 EFYLSVEFSQKIDN
+879 EFYLSVGFSQKIVN
-893 INRQKDEKLLNHHF
+893 INKQKDEKLLNHHF

>member
-1 MEIKKTNKAFF
+1 MENKKTNQTFF
-12 RIDNKSKTNKIE
+12 RINNKSKTNINE
-24 KARNSVL
+24 KARNSVI
-31 LGLKKGNFN
+31 LGLKKGNFDV
-40 IIKEKIKEQNE
+40 IKEKIKEQNE
-51 SKDDDEYN
+51 SKDDNNN
-59 PYKSNSKNK
+59 PYKNNSKNK
-68 IRRSIANA
+68 TRRSIANA
-76 RPLKKLILSDA
+76 RPLKKLILSNA

-92 YILSILEKNP
+92 YILNILEKNP

-111 TVADF
+111 NVADF

-138 LAKLSRIK
+138 LAKLSKIK

-154 IRFGDIGEKFFVVIE
+154 IKFGDIGDKFYVVIE
-169 GLVQVYKPIFEEKKM
+169 GFVQVYKPIFEEKKM
-184 TPNDFIKYMKDIKFR
+184 TPNDFIKYMNDIKFR

-213 KARNFDINEY
+213 KTRNFDISEY
-223 EKMDSELNF
+223 EKMDSEMNF
-232 MKIKRDF
+232 MKIKREF

-265 KRNATIKCSEEKN
+265 KRNATIKCSDENN

-293 KAFKEYQEKKLTKD
+293 KAFKEYQEKKLAKD

-325 MISVFNCITKINLE
+325 MIAVFNCITKINLE
-339 KGDYLFHQNDQD
+339 KGDYLFHQNDPD
-351 TNLYFLV
+351 TNLYFVV

-377 EYIVNMRDNVL
+377 EYIINMRDNVL
-388 GHLYVKRPKKLS
+388 GHLYVKRPKKLA

-427 KIDKRVNENNLIGLK
+427 KIDRRVNENNLIGLK

-456 IKIQNIDKP
+456 IKIQNVEKP
-465 ELLSIE
+465 ELLGIE

-485 ISDNAE
+485 ISENAE

-503 ISNLRMRELNYLI
+503 ISNLRLRELNYLI

-552 LKSTGK
+552 LKFGGK

-575 ILSVIKVKGYKS
+575 TLSVIKVKGYKS
-587 GINDILDEETNLL
+587 GINDILDDETNLL

-608 KSYLFKHKEPTKSAI
+608 KSYLFRHKEPSRSAI

-648 VFKNNKE
+648 IFKNNKE

-669 SIKNLKKLK
+669 GIKHLKKF
-678 TTQSNISGFL
+678 TTTKSNISGFL
-688 LNNSISNLS
+688 LNNSISNIS
-697 FYKPISL
+697 FYKPVSI

-713 ISNSINDNKFTNSF
+713 ISNSLNDNKFTNSF
-727 LVNSNYIYKKKK
+727 LINSNYIYKNK
-739 KQSNINNENIKNIN
+739 KQSNINNENMKNKI

-761 STKINNKINNSSLLN
+761 NTKINYKSNNSSFIKN
-776 SMNNIDDKSK
+776 TNNLDDKSK

-795 QKTKKDLNKTNS
+795 QKIYKDLSKTNS
-807 FISYKKLKNNN
+807 LVSHKKQKINKN
-818 NDTIINNKDKTNN
+818 DLINNKDKSNN
-831 NTSILNISAINS
+831 NTSFLNISGINS

-848 MKNDEK
+848 LKREEK
-854 EKMSKTSKIEP
+854 EKMSKTSRIGDN
-865 KQNNVFGTVKKNKK
+865 QNNVFGSVDKNKK
-879 EFYLSVEFSQKIDN
+879 EFYLSVGFSQKIVN
-893 INRQKDEKLLNHHF
+893 INKQKDEKLLNHHF

>member
-1 MEIKKTNKAFF
+1 MENKKTNQTFF
-12 RIDNKSKTNKIE
+12 RINNKSKTNINE
-24 KARNSVL
+24 KARNSVI
-31 LGLKKGNFN
+31 LGLKKGNFDV
-40 IIKEKIKEQNE
+40 IKEKIKEQNE
-51 SKDDDEYN
+51 SKDDNNN
-59 PYKSNSKNK
+59 PYKNNSKNK
-68 IRRSIANA
+68 TRRSIANA
-76 RPLKKLILSDA
+76 RPLKKLILSNA

-92 YILSILEKNP
+92 YILNILEKNP

-111 TVADF
+111 NVADF

-138 LAKLSRIK
+138 LAKLSKIK

-154 IRFGDIGEKFFVVIE
+154 IKFGDIGDKFYVVIE
-169 GLVQVYKPIFEEKKM
+169 GFVQVYKPIFEEKKM
-184 TPNDFIKYMKDIKFR
+184 TPNDFIKYMNDIKFR

-213 KARNFDINEY
+213 KTRNFDISEY
-223 EKMDSELNF
+223 EKMDSEMNF
-232 MKIKRDF
+232 MKIKREF

-265 KRNATIKCSEEKN
+265 KRNATIKCSDENN

-315 PFFKDFTREN
+315 PFFKDFTKEN
-325 MISVFNCITKINLE
+325 MIAVFNCITKINLE
-339 KGDYLFHQNDQD
+339 KGDYLFYQNDPD
-351 TNLYFLV
+351 TNLYFVV

-377 EYIVNMRDNVL
+377 EYIINMRDNVL
-388 GHLYVKRPKKLS
+388 GHLYVKRPKKLA

-427 KIDKRVNENNLIGLK
+427 KIDRRVNENNLIGLK

-456 IKIQNIDKP
+456 IKIQNVEKP
-465 ELLSIE
+465 ELLGIE

-485 ISDNAE
+485 ISENAE

-503 ISNLRMRELNYLI
+503 ISNLRLRELNYLI

-552 LKSTGK
+552 LKFGGK

-575 ILSVIKVKGYKS
+575 TLSVIKVKGYKS
-587 GINDILDEETNLL
+587 GINDILDDETNLL

-608 KSYLFKHKEPTKSAI
+608 KSYLFRHKEPSRSAI

-648 VFKNNKE
+648 IFKNNKE

-669 SIKNLKKLK
+669 GIKHLKKF
-678 TTQSNISGFL
+678 TTTKSNISGFL
-688 LNNSISNLS
+688 LNNSISNIS
-697 FYKPISL
+697 FYKPVSI

-713 ISNSINDNKFTNSF
+713 ISNSLNDNKFTNSF
-727 LVNSNYIYKKKK
+727 LINSNYIYKNK
-739 KQSNINNENIKNIN
+739 KQSNINNENMKNKI

-761 STKINNKINNSSLLN
+761 NTKINYKSNNSSFIKN
-776 SMNNIDDKSK
+776 TNNLDDKSK

-795 QKTKKDLNKTNS
+795 QKIYKDLSKTNS
-807 FISYKKLKNNN
+807 LVSHKKQKINKN
-818 NDTIINNKDKTNN
+818 DLINNKDKSNN
-831 NTSILNISAINS
+831 NTSFLNISGINS

-848 MKNDEK
+848 LKREEK
-854 EKMSKTSKIEP
+854 EKMSKTSRIGGN
-865 KQNNVFGTVKKNKK
+865 QNNVFGSVDKNKK
-879 EFYLSVEFSQKIDN
+879 EFYLSVGFSQKIVN
-893 INRQKDEKLLNHHF
+893 INKQKDEKLLNHHF

>member
-1 MEIKKTNKAFF
+1 MENKKTNQTFF
-12 RIDNKSKTNKIE
+12 RINNKSKTNINE
-24 KARNSVL
+24 KARNSVI
-31 LGLKKGNFN
+31 LGLKKGNFDV
-40 IIKEKIKEQNE
+40 IKEKIKEQNE
-51 SKDDDEYN
+51 SKDDN
-59 PYKSNSKNK
+59 NSYKDNFRNK
-68 IRRSIANA
+68 TRRSIANA
-76 RPLKKLILSDA
+76 RPLKKLILSNA

-92 YILSILEKNP
+92 YILNILEKNS

-111 TVADF
+111 NVADF

-138 LAKLSRIK
+138 LAKLSKIK

-154 IRFGDIGEKFFVVIE
+154 IKFGDIGDKFYVVIE
-169 GLVQVYKPIFEEKKM
+169 GFVQVYKPIFEEKKM
-184 TPNDFIKYMKDIKFR
+184 TPNDFIKYMNDIKFR

-213 KARNFDINEY
+213 KTRNFDISEY
-223 EKMDSELNF
+223 EKMDSEMNF
-232 MKIKRDF
+232 MKIKREF

-265 KRNATIKCSEEKN
+265 KRNATIKCSDENN

-307 IESFIKAY
+307 IDNFIKAY
-315 PFFKDFTREN
+315 PFFKDFTKEN
-325 MISVFNCITKINLE
+325 IIAVFNCITKINLE
-339 KGDYLFHQNDQD
+339 KGDYLFHQNDPD
-351 TNLYFLV
+351 TNLYFVV

-377 EYIVNMRDNVL
+377 EYIINMRDNVL
-388 GHLYVKRPKKLS
+388 GHLYVKRPKKLA

-427 KIDKRVNENNLIGLK
+427 KIDRRVNENNLIGLK
-442 YDEEKINDYKNIYK
+442 YDEEKINDFKNIYK
-456 IKIQNIDKP
+456 IKIQNVEKP
-465 ELLSIE
+465 ELLGIE

-485 ISDNAE
+485 ISENAE

-503 ISNLRMRELNYLI
+503 ISNLRLRELNYLI

-552 LKSTGK
+552 LKFGGK

-575 ILSVIKVKGYKS
+575 TLSVIKVKGYKS
-587 GINDILDEETNLL
+587 GINDILDDETNLL

-608 KSYLFKHKEPTKSAI
+608 KSYLFRHKEPSRSAI

-648 VFKNNKE
+648 IFKNNKE

-669 SIKNLKKLK
+669 GIKHLKKF
-678 TTQSNISGFL
+678 TTTKSNISGFL
-688 LNNSISNLS
+688 LNNSISNIS
-697 FYKPISL
+697 FYKPVSI

-713 ISNSINDNKFTNSF
+713 ISNSLNDNKFTNSF
-727 LVNSNYIYKKKK
+727 LINSNYIYKNK
-739 KQSNINNENIKNIN
+739 KQSNINNENMKNKI

-761 STKINNKINNSSLLN
+761 NTKINYKSNNSSFIKN
-776 SMNNIDDKSK
+776 TNNLDDKSK

-795 QKTKKDLNKTNS
+795 QKIYKDLSKTNS
-807 FISYKKLKNNN
+807 LVSHKKQKINKN
-818 NDTIINNKDKTNN
+818 DLINNKDKSNN
-831 NTSILNISAINS
+831 NTSFLNISGINS

-848 MKNDEK
+848 LKREEK
-854 EKMSKTSKIEP
+854 EKMSKTSRIGDN
-865 KQNNVFGTVKKNKK
+865 QNNVFGSVDKNKK
-879 EFYLSVEFSQKIDN
+879 EFYLSVGFSQKIVN
-893 INRQKDEKLLNHHF
+893 INKQKDEKLLNHHF

>member
-1 MEIKKTNKAFF
+1 MENKKTNQTFF
-12 RIDNKSKTNKIE
+12 RINNKSKTNINE
-24 KARNSVL
+24 KARNSVI
-31 LGLKKGNFN
+31 LGLKKGN
-40 IIKEKIKEQNE
+40 IDVIKEKIKEQNE
-51 SKDDDEYN
+51 SKDDNNN
-59 PYKSNSKNK
+59 PYKNNSKNK
-68 IRRSIANA
+68 TRRSIANA
-76 RPLKKLILSDA
+76 RPLKKLILSNA

-92 YILSILEKNP
+92 YILNILEKNP

-111 TVADF
+111 NVADF

-138 LAKLSRIK
+138 LAKLSKIK

-154 IRFGDIGEKFFVVIE
+154 IKFGDIGDKFYVVIE
-169 GLVQVYKPIFEEKKM
+169 GFVQVYKPIFEEKKM
-184 TPNDFIKYMKDIKFR
+184 TPNDFIKYMNDIKFR

-213 KARNFDINEY
+213 KTRNFDISEY
-223 EKMDSELNF
+223 EKMDSEMNF
-232 MKIKRDF
+232 MKIKREF

-265 KRNATIKCSEEKN
+265 KRNATIKCSDENN

-293 KAFKEYQEKKLTKD
+293 KAFNEYQEKKLTKD
-307 IESFIKAY
+307 IDNFIKAY

-325 MISVFNCITKINLE
+325 MIAVFNCITKINLE
-339 KGDYLFHQNDQD
+339 KGDYLFHQNDPD
-351 TNLYFLV
+351 TNLYFVV

-377 EYIVNMRDNVL
+377 EYIINMRDNVL
-388 GHLYVKRPKKLS
+388 GHLYVKRPKKLA

-427 KIDKRVNENNLIGLK
+427 KIDRRVNENNLIGLK

-456 IKIQNIDKP
+456 IKIQNVEKP
-465 ELLSIE
+465 ELLGIE

-485 ISDNAE
+485 ISENAE

-503 ISNLRMRELNYLI
+503 ISNLRLRELNYLI

-552 LKSTGK
+552 LKFGGK

-563 EKNEDKEYNNNK
+563 AKNEDKEYNNNK
-575 ILSVIKVKGYKS
+575 TLSVIKVKGYKS
-587 GINDILDEETNLL
+587 GINDILDDETNLL

-608 KSYLFKHKEPTKSAI
+608 KSYLFRHKEPSRSAI

-648 VFKNNKE
+648 IFKNNKE

-669 SIKNLKKLK
+669 GIKHLKKF
-678 TTQSNISGFL
+678 TTTKSNISGFL
-688 LNNSISNLS
+688 LNNSISNIS
-697 FYKPISL
+697 FYKPVSI

-713 ISNSINDNKFTNSF
+713 ISNSLNDNKFTNSF
-727 LVNSNYIYKKKK
+727 LINSNYIYKNK
-739 KQSNINNENIKNIN
+739 KQSNINNENMKNKI

-761 STKINNKINNSSLLN
+761 NTKINYKSNNSSFIKN
-776 SMNNIDDKSK
+776 TNNLDDKSK

-795 QKTKKDLNKTNS
+795 QKIYKDLSKTNS
-807 FISYKKLKNNN
+807 LVSHKKQKINKN
-818 NDTIINNKDKTNN
+818 DLINNKDKSNN
-831 NTSILNISAINS
+831 NTSFLNISGINS

-848 MKNDEK
+848 LKREEK
-854 EKMSKTSKIEP
+854 EKMSKTSRIGDN
-865 KQNNVFGTVKKNKK
+865 QNNVFGSVDKNKK
-879 EFYLSVEFSQKIDN
+879 EFYLSVGFSQKIVN
-893 INRQKDEKLLNHHF
+893 INKQKDEKLLNHHF

>member
-1 MEIKKTNKAFF
+1 MENKKTNQTFF
-12 RIDNKSKTNKIE
+12 RINNKSKTNINE
-24 KARNSVL
+24 KARNSVI
-31 LGLKKGNFN
+31 LGLKKGNFDV
-40 IIKEKIKEQNE
+40 IKEKIKEQNE
-51 SKDDDEYN
+51 SKDDNNN
-59 PYKSNSKNK
+59 PYKNNSKNK
-68 IRRSIANA
+68 TRRSIANA
-76 RPLKKLILSDA
+76 RPLKKLILSNA

-92 YILSILEKNP
+92 YILNILEKNP

-111 TVADF
+111 NVADF

-138 LAKLSRIK
+138 LAKLSKIK

-154 IRFGDIGEKFFVVIE
+154 IKFGDIGDKFYVVIE
-169 GLVQVYKPIFEEKKM
+169 GFVQVYKPIFEEKKM
-184 TPNDFIKYMKDIKFR
+184 TPNDFIKYMNDIKFR

-213 KARNFDINEY
+213 KTRNFDISEY
-223 EKMDSELNF
+223 EKMDSEMNF
-232 MKIKRDF
+232 MKIKREF

-265 KRNATIKCSEEKN
+265 KRNATIKCSDENN

-293 KAFKEYQEKKLTKD
+293 KAFKEYQEKKLAKD

-325 MISVFNCITKINLE
+325 MIAVFNCITKINLE
-339 KGDYLFHQNDQD
+339 KGDYLFHQNDPD
-351 TNLYFLV
+351 TNLYFVV

-377 EYIVNMRDNVL
+377 EYIINMRDNVL
-388 GHLYVKRPKKLS
+388 GHLYVKRPKKLA

-427 KIDKRVNENNLIGLK
+427 KIDRRVNENNLIGLK

-456 IKIQNIDKP
+456 IKIQNVEKP
-465 ELLSIE
+465 ELLGIE

-485 ISDNAE
+485 ISENAE

-503 ISNLRMRELNYLI
+503 ISNLRLRELNYLI

-552 LKSTGK
+552 LKFGGK

-575 ILSVIKVKGYKS
+575 TLSVIKVKGYKS
-587 GINDILDEETNLL
+587 GINDILDDETNLL

-608 KSYLFKHKEPTKSAI
+608 KSYLFRHKEPSRSAI

-648 VFKNNKE
+648 IFKNNKE

-669 SIKNLKKLK
+669 GIKHLKKF
-678 TTQSNISGFL
+678 TTTKSNISGFL
-688 LNNSISNLS
+688 LNNSISNIS
-697 FYKPISL
+697 FYKPVSI

-713 ISNSINDNKFTNSF
+713 ISNSLNDNKFTNSF
-727 LVNSNYIYKKKK
+727 LINSNYIYKNK
-739 KQSNINNENIKNIN
+739 KQSNINNENMKNKN

-761 STKINNKINNSSLLN
+761 NTKINYKSNNSSFIKN
-776 SMNNIDDKSK
+776 TNNLDDKSK

-795 QKTKKDLNKTNS
+795 QKIYKDLSKTNS
-807 FISYKKLKNNN
+807 LVSHKKQKINKN
-818 NDTIINNKDKTNN
+818 DLINNRDKLNN
-831 NTSILNISAINS
+831 NTSFLNISGINS

-848 MKNDEK
+848 LKREEK
-854 EKMSKTSKIEP
+854 EKMSKTSRIEDN
-865 KQNNVFGTVKKNKK
+865 QNNVFGSVDKNKK
-879 EFYLSVEFSQKIDN
+879 EFYLSVGFSQKIVN
-893 INRQKDEKLLNHHF
+893 INKQKDEKLLNHHF

>member
-1 MEIKKTNKAFF
+1 MENKKTNQTFF
-12 RIDNKSKTNKIE
+12 RINNKSKTNINE
-24 KARNSVL
+24 KARNSVI
-31 LGLKKGNFN
+31 LGLKKGNFDV
-40 IIKEKIKEQNE
+40 IKEKIKEQNE
-51 SKDDDEYN
+51 SKDDNNN
-59 PYKSNSKNK
+59 PYKNNSKNK
-68 IRRSIANA
+68 TRRSIANA
-76 RPLKKLILSDA
+76 RPLKKLILSNA

-92 YILSILEKNP
+92 YILNILEKNP

-111 TVADF
+111 NVADF

-138 LAKLSRIK
+138 LAKLSKIK

-154 IRFGDIGEKFFVVIE
+154 IKFGDIGDKFYVVIE
-169 GLVQVYKPIFEEKKM
+169 GFVQVYKPIFEEKKM
-184 TPNDFIKYMKDIKFR
+184 TPNDFIKYMNDIKFR

-213 KARNFDINEY
+213 KTRNFDISEY
-223 EKMDSELNF
+223 EKMDSEMNF
-232 MKIKRDF
+232 MKIKREF

-265 KRNATIKCSEEKN
+265 KRNATIKCSDENN

-325 MISVFNCITKINLE
+325 MIAVFNCITKINLE
-339 KGDYLFHQNDQD
+339 KGDYLFHQNDPD
-351 TNLYFLV
+351 TNLYFVV

-377 EYIVNMRDNVL
+377 EYIINMRDNVL
-388 GHLYVKRPKKLS
+388 GHLYVKRPKKLA

-427 KIDKRVNENNLIGLK
+427 KIDRRVNENNLIGLK

-456 IKIQNIDKP
+456 IKIQNVEKP
-465 ELLSIE
+465 ELLGIE

-485 ISDNAE
+485 ISENAE

-503 ISNLRMRELNYLI
+503 ISNLRLRELNYLI

-552 LKSTGK
+552 LKFGGK

-575 ILSVIKVKGYKS
+575 TLSVIKVKGYKS
-587 GINDILDEETNLL
+587 GINDILDDETNLL

-608 KSYLFKHKEPTKSAI
+608 KSYLFRHKEPSRSAI

-648 VFKNNKE
+648 IFKNNKE

-669 SIKNLKKLK
+669 GIKHLKKF
-678 TTQSNISGFL
+678 TTTKSNISGFL
-688 LNNSISNLS
+688 LNNSISNIS
-697 FYKPISL
+697 FYKPVSI

-713 ISNSINDNKFTNSF
+713 ISNSLNDNKFTNSF
-727 LVNSNYIYKKKK
+727 LINSNYIYKNKKH
-739 KQSNINNENIKNIN
+739 SNINNENMKNKI

-761 STKINNKINNSSLLN
+761 NTKINYKSNNSSFIKN
-776 SMNNIDDKSK
+776 TNNLDDKSK

-795 QKTKKDLNKTNS
+795 QKIYKDLSKTNS
-807 FISYKKLKNNN
+807 LVSHKKQKINKN
-818 NDTIINNKDKTNN
+818 DLINNKDKSNN
-831 NTSILNISAINS
+831 NTSFLNISGINS

-848 MKNDEK
+848 LKREEK
-854 EKMSKTSKIEP
+854 EKMSKTSRIGDN
-865 KQNNVFGTVKKNKK
+865 QNNVFGSVDKNKK
-879 EFYLSVEFSQKIDN
+879 EFYLSVGFSQKIVN
-893 INRQKDEKLLNHHF
+893 INKQKDEKLLNHHF

>member
-1 MEIKKTNKAFF
+1 MENKKTNQTFF
-12 RIDNKSKTNKIE
+12 RINNKSKTNINE
-24 KARNSVL
+24 KARNSVI
-31 LGLKKGNFN
+31 LGLKKGNFDV
-40 IIKEKIKEQNE
+40 IKEKIKEQNE
-51 SKDDDEYN
+51 SKDDNNN
-59 PYKSNSKNK
+59 PYKNNSKNK
-68 IRRSIANA
+68 TRRSIANA
-76 RPLKKLILSDA
+76 RPLKKLILSNA

-92 YILSILEKNP
+92 YILNILEKNP

-111 TVADF
+111 NVADF

-154 IRFGDIGEKFFVVIE
+154 IKFGDIGDKFYVVIE
-169 GLVQVYKPIFEEKKM
+169 GFVQVYKPIFEEKKM
-184 TPNDFIKYMKDIKFR
+184 TPNDFIKYMNDIKFR

-213 KARNFDINEY
+213 KTRNFDISEY
-223 EKMDSELNF
+223 EKMDSEMNF
-232 MKIKRDF
+232 MKIKREF

-265 KRNATIKCSEEKN
+265 KRNATIKCSDENN

-315 PFFKDFTREN
+315 PFFKDFTKEN
-325 MISVFNCITKINLE
+325 MIAVFNCITKINLE
-339 KGDYLFHQNDQD
+339 KGDYLFHQNDPD
-351 TNLYFLV
+351 TNLYFVV

-377 EYIVNMRDNVL
+377 EYIINMRDNVL
-388 GHLYVKRPKKLS
+388 GHLYVKRPKKLA

-427 KIDKRVNENNLIGLK
+427 KIDRRVNENNLIGLK

-456 IKIQNIDKP
+456 IKIQNVEKP
-465 ELLSIE
+465 ELLGIE

-485 ISDNAE
+485 ISENAE

-503 ISNLRMRELNYLI
+503 ISNLRLRELNYLI

-552 LKSTGK
+552 LKFGGK

-575 ILSVIKVKGYKS
+575 TLSVIKVKGYKS
-587 GINDILDEETNLL
+587 GINDILDDETNLL

-608 KSYLFKHKEPTKSAI
+608 KSYLFRHKEPSRSAI

-648 VFKNNKE
+648 IFKNNKE

-669 SIKNLKKLK
+669 GIKHLKKF
-678 TTQSNISGFL
+678 TTTKSNISGFL
-688 LNNSISNLS
+688 LNNSISNIS
-697 FYKPISL
+697 FYKPVSI

-713 ISNSINDNKFTNSF
+713 ISNSLNDNKFTNSF
-727 LVNSNYIYKKKK
+727 LINSNYIYKNK
-739 KQSNINNENIKNIN
+739 KQSNINNENMKNKN

-761 STKINNKINNSSLLN
+761 NTKINYKSNNSSFIKN
-776 SMNNIDDKSK
+776 TNNLDDKSK

-795 QKTKKDLNKTNS
+795 QKIYKDLSKTNS
-807 FISYKKLKNNN
+807 LVSHKKQKINKN
-818 NDTIINNKDKTNN
+818 DLINNKDKSNN
-831 NTSILNISAINS
+831 NTSFLNISGINS

-848 MKNDEK
+848 LKREEK
-854 EKMSKTSKIEP
+854 EKMSKTSRIGEN
-865 KQNNVFGTVKKNKK
+865 QNNIFGSVDKNKK
-879 EFYLSVEFSQKIDN
+879 EFYLSVGFSQKIVN
-893 INRQKDEKLLNHHF
+893 INKQKDEKLLNHHF

>member
-1 MEIKKTNKAFF
+1 MENKKTNQTFF
-12 RIDNKSKTNKIE
+12 RINNKSKTNINE
-24 KARNSVL
+24 KARNSVI
-31 LGLKKGNFN
+31 LGLKKGNFDV
-40 IIKEKIKEQNE
+40 IKEKIKEQNE
-51 SKDDDEYN
+51 SKDDNNN
-59 PYKSNSKNK
+59 PYKNNSKNK
-68 IRRSIANA
+68 TRRSIANA
-76 RPLKKLILSDA
+76 RPLKKLILSNA

-92 YILSILEKNP
+92 YILNILEKNP

-111 TVADF
+111 NVADF

-138 LAKLSRIK
+138 LAKLSKIK

-154 IRFGDIGEKFFVVIE
+154 IKFGDIGDKFYVVIE
-169 GLVQVYKPIFEEKKM
+169 GFVQVYKPIFEEKKM
-184 TPNDFIKYMKDIKFR
+184 TPNDFIKYMNDIKFR

-213 KARNFDINEY
+213 KTRNFDISEY
-223 EKMDSELNF
+223 EKIDSEMNF
-232 MKIKRDF
+232 MKIKREF

-265 KRNATIKCSEEKN
+265 KRNATIKCSDENN

-307 IESFIKAY
+307 IDNFIKAY
-315 PFFKDFTREN
+315 PFFKDFTKEN
-325 MISVFNCITKINLE
+325 MIAVFNCITKINLE
-339 KGDYLFHQNDQD
+339 KGDYLFHQNDPD
-351 TNLYFLV
+351 TNLYFVV

-377 EYIVNMRDNVL
+377 EYIINMRDNVL
-388 GHLYVKRPKKLS
+388 GHLYVKRPKKLA

-427 KIDKRVNENNLIGLK
+427 KIDRRVNENNLIGLK
-442 YDEEKINDYKNIYK
+442 YDEEKINDFKNIYK
-456 IKIQNIDKP
+456 IKIQNVEKP
-465 ELLSIE
+465 ELLGIE

-485 ISDNAE
+485 ISENAE

-503 ISNLRMRELNYLI
+503 ISNLRLRELNYLI

-552 LKSTGK
+552 LKFGGK

-575 ILSVIKVKGYKS
+575 TLSVIKVKGYKS
-587 GINDILDEETNLL
+587 GINDILDDETNLL

-608 KSYLFKHKEPTKSAI
+608 KSYLFRHKEPSRSAI

-648 VFKNNKE
+648 IFKNNKE

-669 SIKNLKKLK
+669 GIKHLKKF
-678 TTQSNISGFL
+678 TTTKSNISGFL
-688 LNNSISNLS
+688 LNNSISNIS
-697 FYKPISL
+697 FYKPVSI

-713 ISNSINDNKFTNSF
+713 ISNSLNDNKFTNSF
-727 LVNSNYIYKKKK
+727 LINSNYIYKNK
-739 KQSNINNENIKNIN
+739 KQSNINNENMKNKI

-761 STKINNKINNSSLLN
+761 NTKINYKSNNSSFIKN
-776 SMNNIDDKSK
+776 TNNLDDKSK

-795 QKTKKDLNKTNS
+795 QKIYKDLSKTNS
-807 FISYKKLKNNN
+807 LVSHKKQKINKN
-818 NDTIINNKDKTNN
+818 DLINNKDKSNN
-831 NTSILNISAINS
+831 NTSFLNISGINS

-848 MKNDEK
+848 LKREEK
-854 EKMSKTSKIEP
+854 EKMSKTSRIGENK
-865 KQNNVFGTVKKNKK
+865 NNVFGSVDKNKK
-879 EFYLSVEFSQKIDN
+879 EFYLSVGFSQKIVN
-893 INRQKDEKLLNHHF
+893 INKQKDEKLLNHHF

>member
-1 MEIKKTNKAFF
+1 MENKKTNQTFF
-12 RIDNKSKTNKIE
+12 RINNKSKTNINE
-24 KARNSVL
+24 KARNSVI
-31 LGLKKGNFN
+31 LGLKKGNFDV
-40 IIKEKIKEQNE
+40 IKEKIKEQNE
-51 SKDDDEYN
+51 SKDDNNN
-59 PYKSNSKNK
+59 PYKNNSKNK
-68 IRRSIANA
+68 TRRSIANA
-76 RPLKKLILSDA
+76 RPLKKLILCNA

-92 YILSILEKNP
+92 YILNILEKNP

-111 TVADF
+111 NVADF

-138 LAKLSRIK
+138 LAKLSKIK

-154 IRFGDIGEKFFVVIE
+154 IKFGDIGDKFYVVIE
-169 GLVQVYKPIFEEKKM
+169 GFVQVYKPIFEVKKM
-184 TPNDFIKYMKDIKFR
+184 TPNDFIKYMNDIKFR

-213 KARNFDINEY
+213 KTRNFDISEY
-223 EKMDSELNF
+223 EKMDSEMNF
-232 MKIKRDF
+232 MKIKREF
-239 FVENLQSM
+239 FVENLQIM

-265 KRNATIKCSEEKN
+265 KRNATIKCSDENN

-307 IESFIKAY
+307 IDNFIKAY
-315 PFFKDFTREN
+315 PFFKDFTKEN
-325 MISVFNCITKINLE
+325 MIAVFNCITKINLE
-339 KGDYLFHQNDQD
+339 KGDYLFHQNDPD
-351 TNLYFLV
+351 TNLYFVV

-377 EYIVNMRDNVL
+377 EYIINMRDNVL
-388 GHLYVKRPKKLS
+388 GHLYVKRPKKLA

-427 KIDKRVNENNLIGLK
+427 KIDRRVNENNLIGLK
-442 YDEEKINDYKNIYK
+442 YDEEKINDFKNIYK
-456 IKIQNIDKP
+456 IKIQNVEKP
-465 ELLSIE
+465 ELLGIE

-485 ISDNAE
+485 ISENAE

-503 ISNLRMRELNYLI
+503 ISNLRLRELNYLI

-552 LKSTGK
+552 LKFGGK

-575 ILSVIKVKGYKS
+575 TLSVIKVKGYKS
-587 GINDILDEETNLL
+587 GINDILDDETNLL

-608 KSYLFKHKEPTKSAI
+608 KSYLFRHKEPSRSAI

-648 VFKNNKE
+648 IFKNNKE

-669 SIKNLKKLK
+669 GIKHLKKF
-678 TTQSNISGFL
+678 TTTKSNISGFL
-688 LNNSISNLS
+688 LNNSISNIS
-697 FYKPISL
+697 FYKPVSI

-713 ISNSINDNKFTNSF
+713 ISNSLNDNKFTNSF
-727 LVNSNYIYKKKK
+727 LINSNYIYKNK
-739 KQSNINNENIKNIN
+739 KQSNINNENMKNKI

-761 STKINNKINNSSLLN
+761 NTKINYKSNNSSFIKN
-776 SMNNIDDKSK
+776 TNNLDDKSK

-795 QKTKKDLNKTNS
+795 QKIYKDLSKTNS
-807 FISYKKLKNNN
+807 LVSHKKQKINKN
-818 NDTIINNKDKTNN
+818 DLINNKDKSNN
-831 NTSILNISAINS
+831 NTSFLNISGINS

-848 MKNDEK
+848 LKREEK
-854 EKMSKTSKIEP
+854 EKMSKTSRIGEN
-865 KQNNVFGTVKKNKK
+865 QNNVFGSVDKNKK
-879 EFYLSVEFSQKIDN
+879 EFYLSVGFSQKIVN
-893 INRQKDEKLLNHHF
+893 INKQKDEKLLNHHF

>member
-1 MEIKKTNKAFF
+1 MENKKTNQTFF
-12 RIDNKSKTNKIE
+12 RINNKSKTNINE
-24 KARNSVL
+24 KARNSVM
-31 LGLKKGNFN
+31 LGLKKGNFDV
-40 IIKEKIKEQNE
+40 IKEKIKEQNE
-51 SKDDDEYN
+51 SKDDNNN
-59 PYKSNSKNK
+59 PYKNNSKNK
-68 IRRSIANA
+68 TRRSIANA
-76 RPLKKLILSDA
+76 RPLKKLILSNA

-92 YILSILEKNP
+92 YILNILEKNP

-111 TVADF
+111 NVADF

-138 LAKLSRIK
+138 LAKLSKIK

-154 IRFGDIGEKFFVVIE
+154 IKFGDIGDKFYVVIE
-169 GLVQVYKPIFEEKKM
+169 GFVQVYKPIFEEKKM
-184 TPNDFIKYMKDIKFR
+184 TPNDFIKYMNDIKFR

-213 KARNFDINEY
+213 KTRNFDISEY
-223 EKMDSELNF
+223 EKMDSEMNF
-232 MKIKRDF
+232 MKIKREF

-265 KRNATIKCSEEKN
+265 KRNATIKCSDENN

-307 IESFIKAY
+307 IDNFIKAY
-315 PFFKDFTREN
+315 PFFKDFTKEN
-325 MISVFNCITKINLE
+325 MIAVFNCITKINLE
-339 KGDYLFHQNDQD
+339 KGDYLFHQNDPD
-351 TNLYFLV
+351 TNLYFVV

-377 EYIVNMRDNVL
+377 EYIINMRDNVL
-388 GHLYVKRPKKLS
+388 GHLYVKRPKKLA

-415 SPMIFKEVDLWE
+415 SPMIFKKVDLWE
-427 KIDKRVNENNLIGLK
+427 KIDRRVNENNLIGLK

-456 IKIQNIDKP
+456 IKIQNVEKP
-465 ELLSIE
+465 ELLGIE

-485 ISDNAE
+485 ISENAE

-503 ISNLRMRELNYLI
+503 ISNLRLRELNYLI

-552 LKSTGK
+552 LKFGGK

-575 ILSVIKVKGYKS
+575 TLSVIKVKGYKS
-587 GINDILDEETNLL
+587 GINDILDDETNLL

-608 KSYLFKHKEPTKSAI
+608 KSYLFRHKEPSRSAI

-648 VFKNNKE
+648 IYKNNKE

-669 SIKNLKKLK
+669 GIKHLKKF
-678 TTQSNISGFL
+678 TTTKSNISGFL
-688 LNNSISNLS
+688 LNNSISNIS
-697 FYKPISL
+697 FYKPVSI

-713 ISNSINDNKFTNSF
+713 ISNSLNDNKFTNSF
-727 LVNSNYIYKKKK
+727 LINSNYIYKNK
-739 KQSNINNENIKNIN
+739 KQSNINNENMKNKI

-761 STKINNKINNSSLLN
+761 NTKINYKSNNSSFIKN
-776 SMNNIDDKSK
+776 TNNLDDKSK

-795 QKTKKDLNKTNS
+795 QKIYKDLSKTNS
-807 FISYKKLKNNN
+807 LVSHKKQKINKN
-818 NDTIINNKDKTNN
+818 DLINNRDKLNN
-831 NTSILNISAINS
+831 NTSFLNISGINS

-848 MKNDEK
+848 LKREEK
-854 EKMSKTSKIEP
+854 EKMSKTSRIEDN
-865 KQNNVFGTVKKNKK
+865 QNNVFGSVDKNKK
-879 EFYLSVEFSQKIDN
+879 EFYLSVGFSQKIVN
-893 INRQKDEKLLNHHF
+893 INKQKDEKLLNHHF

>member
-1 MEIKKTNKAFF
+1 MENKKTNQAFF
-12 RIDNKSKTNKIE
+12 RINNKSKTNINE
-24 KARNSVL
+24 KARNSVI
-31 LGLKKGNFN
+31 LGLKKGNFDV
-40 IIKEKIKEQNE
+40 IKEKIKEQNE
-51 SKDDDEYN
+51 SKDDNNN
-59 PYKSNSKNK
+59 PYKNNSKNK
-68 IRRSIANA
+68 TRRSIANA
-76 RPLKKLILSDA
+76 RPLKKLILSNA

-92 YILSILEKNP
+92 YILNILEKNP

-111 TVADF
+111 NVADF

-138 LAKLSRIK
+138 LAKLSKIK

-154 IRFGDIGEKFFVVIE
+154 IKFGDIGDKFYVVIE
-169 GLVQVYKPIFEEKKM
+169 GFVQVYKPIFEEKKM
-184 TPNDFIKYMKDIKFR
+184 TPNDFIKYMNDIKFR

-213 KARNFDINEY
+213 KTRNFDISEY
-223 EKMDSELNF
+223 EKMDSEMNF
-232 MKIKRDF
+232 MKIKREF

-265 KRNATIKCSEEKN
+265 KRNATIKCSDENN

-325 MISVFNCITKINLE
+325 MIAVFNCITKINLE
-339 KGDYLFHQNDQD
+339 KGDYLFHQNDPD
-351 TNLYFLV
+351 TNLYFVV

-377 EYIVNMRDNVL
+377 EYIINMRDNVL
-388 GHLYVKRPKKLS
+388 GHLYVKRPKKLA

-427 KIDKRVNENNLIGLK
+427 KIDRRVNENNLIGLK

-456 IKIQNIDKP
+456 IKIQNVEKP
-465 ELLSIE
+465 ELLGIE

-485 ISDNAE
+485 ISENAE

-503 ISNLRMRELNYLI
+503 ISNLRLRELNYLI

-552 LKSTGK
+552 LKFGGK

-575 ILSVIKVKGYKS
+575 TLSVIKVKGYKS
-587 GINDILDEETNLL
+587 GINDILDDETNLL

-608 KSYLFKHKEPTKSAI
+608 KSYLFRHKEPSRSAI

-648 VFKNNKE
+648 IFKNNKE

-669 SIKNLKKLK
+669 GIKHLKKF
-678 TTQSNISGFL
+678 TTTKSNISGFL
-688 LNNSISNLS
+688 LNNSISNIS
-697 FYKPISL
+697 FYKPVSI

-713 ISNSINDNKFTNSF
+713 ISNSLNDNKFTNSF
-727 LVNSNYIYKKKK
+727 LINSNYIYKNK
-739 KQSNINNENIKNIN
+739 KQSNINNENMKNKN

-761 STKINNKINNSSLLN
+761 NTKINYKSNNSSFIKN
-776 SMNNIDDKSK
+776 TNNLDDKSK

-795 QKTKKDLNKTNS
+795 QKIYKDLSKTNS
-807 FISYKKLKNNN
+807 LVSHKKQKINKN
-818 NDTIINNKDKTNN
+818 DLINNKDKSNN
-831 NTSILNISAINS
+831 NTSFLNISGINS

-848 MKNDEK
+848 LKREEK
-854 EKMSKTSKIEP
+854 EKMSKTSRIEDN
-865 KQNNVFGTVKKNKK
+865 QNNVFGSVDKNKK
-879 EFYLSVEFSQKIDN
+879 EFYLSVGFSQKIVN
-893 INRQKDEKLLNHHF
+893 INKQKDEKLLNHHF

>member
-1 MEIKKTNKAFF
+1 MENKKTNQTFF
-12 RIDNKSKTNKIE
+12 RINNKSKPNINE
-24 KARNSVL
+24 KARNSVI
-31 LGLKKGNFN
+31 LGLKKGNFDV
-40 IIKEKIKEQNE
+40 IKEKIKEQNE
-51 SKDDDEYN
+51 SKDDNNN
-59 PYKSNSKNK
+59 PYKNNSKNK
-68 IRRSIANA
+68 TRRSIANA
-76 RPLKKLILSDA
+76 RPLKKLILSNA

-92 YILSILEKNP
+92 YILNILEKNP

-111 TVADF
+111 NVADF

-138 LAKLSRIK
+138 LAKLSKIK

-154 IRFGDIGEKFFVVIE
+154 IKFGDIGDKFYVVIE
-169 GLVQVYKPIFEEKKM
+169 GFVQVYKPIFEEKKM
-184 TPNDFIKYMKDIKFR
+184 TPNDFIKYMNDIKFR

-213 KARNFDINEY
+213 KTRNFDISEY
-223 EKMDSELNF
+223 EKMDSEMNF
-232 MKIKRDF
+232 MKIKREF

-265 KRNATIKCSEEKN
+265 KRNAAIKCSDENN

-307 IESFIKAY
+307 IDNFIKAY
-315 PFFKDFTREN
+315 PFFKDFTKEN
-325 MISVFNCITKINLE
+325 MIAVFNCITKINLE
-339 KGDYLFHQNDQD
+339 KGDYLFHQNDPD
-351 TNLYFLV
+351 TNLYFVV

-377 EYIVNMRDNVL
+377 EYIINMRDNVL
-388 GHLYVKRPKKLS
+388 GHLYVKRPKKLA

-427 KIDKRVNENNLIGLK
+427 KIDRRVNENNLIGLK

-456 IKIQNIDKP
+456 IKIQNVEKP
-465 ELLSIE
+465 ELLGIE

-485 ISDNAE
+485 ISENAE

-503 ISNLRMRELNYLI
+503 ISNLRLRELNYLI

-552 LKSTGK
+552 LKFGGK

-575 ILSVIKVKGYKS
+575 TLSVIKVKGYKS
-587 GINDILDEETNLL
+587 GINDILDDETNLL

-608 KSYLFKHKEPTKSAI
+608 KSYLFRHKEPSRSAI

-648 VFKNNKE
+648 IFKNNKE

-669 SIKNLKKLK
+669 GIKHLKKF
-678 TTQSNISGFL
+678 TTTKSNISGFL
-688 LNNSISNLS
+688 LNNSISNIS
-697 FYKPISL
+697 FYKPVSI

-713 ISNSINDNKFTNSF
+713 ISNSLNDNKFTNSF
-727 LVNSNYIYKKKK
+727 LINSNYIYKNK
-739 KQSNINNENIKNIN
+739 KQSNINNENMKNKI

-761 STKINNKINNSSLLN
+761 NTKINYKSNNSSFIKN
-776 SMNNIDDKSK
+776 TNNLDDKSK

-795 QKTKKDLNKTNS
+795 QKIYKDLSKTNS
-807 FISYKKLKNNN
+807 LVSHKKQKINKN
-818 NDTIINNKDKTNN
+818 DLINNRDKLNN
-831 NTSILNISAINS
+831 NTSFLNISGINS

-848 MKNDEK
+848 LKREEK
-854 EKMSKTSKIEP
+854 EKMSKTSRIEDN
-865 KQNNVFGTVKKNKK
+865 QNNVFGSVDKNKK
-879 EFYLSVEFSQKIDN
+879 EFYLSVGFSQKIVN
-893 INRQKDEKLLNHHF
+893 INKQKDEKLLNHHF

>member
-1 MEIKKTNKAFF
+1 MENKKTNQTFF
-12 RIDNKSKTNKIE
+12 RINNKSKTNINE
-24 KARNSVL
+24 KARNSVI
-31 LGLKKGNFN
+31 LGLKKGNFDV
-40 IIKEKIKEQNE
+40 IKEKIKEQNE
-51 SKDDDEYN
+51 SKDDNNN
-59 PYKSNSKNK
+59 PYKNNSKNK
-68 IRRSIANA
+68 TRRSIANA
-76 RPLKKLILSDA
+76 RPLKKLILSNA

-92 YILSILEKNP
+92 YILNILEKNP

-111 TVADF
+111 NVADF

-138 LAKLSRIK
+138 LAKLSKIK

-154 IRFGDIGEKFFVVIE
+154 IKFGDIGDKFYVVIE
-169 GLVQVYKPIFEEKKM
+169 GFVQVYKPIFEEKKM
-184 TPNDFIKYMKDIKFR
+184 TPNDFIKYMNDIKFR

-213 KARNFDINEY
+213 KTRNFDISEY
-223 EKMDSELNF
+223 EKMDSEMNF
-232 MKIKRDF
+232 MKIKREF

-265 KRNATIKCSEEKN
+265 KRNATIKCSDENN

-307 IESFIKAY
+307 IDNFIKAY
-315 PFFKDFTREN
+315 PFFKDFTKEN
-325 MISVFNCITKINLE
+325 MIAVFNCITKINLE
-339 KGDYLFHQNDQD
+339 KGDYLFHQNDPD
-351 TNLYFLV
+351 TNLYFVV

-377 EYIVNMRDNVL
+377 EYIINMRDNVL
-388 GHLYVKRPKKLS
+388 GHLYVKRPKKLA

-427 KIDKRVNENNLIGLK
+427 KIDRRVNENNLIGLK

-456 IKIQNIDKP
+456 IKIQNVEKP
-465 ELLSIE
+465 ELLGIE

-485 ISDNAE
+485 ISENAE

-503 ISNLRMRELNYLI
+503 ISNLRLRELNYLI

-552 LKSTGK
+552 LKFGGK

-575 ILSVIKVKGYKS
+575 TLSVIKVKGYKS
-587 GINDILDEETNLL
+587 GINDILDDETNLL

-608 KSYLFKHKEPTKSAI
+608 KSYLFRHKEPSRSAI

-648 VFKNNKE
+648 IFKNNKE

-669 SIKNLKKLK
+669 GIKHLKKF
-678 TTQSNISGFL
+678 TTTKSNISGFL
-688 LNNSISNLS
+688 LNNSISNIS
-697 FYKPISL
+697 FYKPVSI

-713 ISNSINDNKFTNSF
+713 ISNSLNDNKFTNSF
-727 LVNSNYIYKKKK
+727 LINSNYIYKNK
-739 KQSNINNENIKNIN
+739 KQSNINNENMKNKI

-761 STKINNKINNSSLLN
+761 NTKINYKSNNSSFIKN
-776 SMNNIDDKSK
+776 TNNLDDKSK

-795 QKTKKDLNKTNS
+795 QKIYKDLSKTNS
-807 FISYKKLKNNN
+807 LVSHKKQKINKN
-818 NDTIINNKDKTNN
+818 DLINNKDKSNN
-831 NTSILNISAINS
+831 NTSFLNISGINS

-848 MKNDEK
+848 LKREEK
-854 EKMSKTSKIEP
+854 EKMSKTSRIGEN
-865 KQNNVFGTVKKNKK
+865 QNNVFGSVDKNKK
-879 EFYLSVEFSQKIDN
+879 EFYLSVGFSQKIVN
-893 INRQKDEKLLNHHF
+893 INKQKDEKLLNHHF

>member
-1 MEIKKTNKAFF
+1 MENKKTNQAFF
-12 RIDNKSKTNKIE
+12 RINNKSKTNINE
-24 KARNSVL
+24 KARNSVI
-31 LGLKKGNFN
+31 LGLKKGNFDV
-40 IIKEKIKEQNE
+40 IKEKIKEQNE
-51 SKDDDEYN
+51 SKDDNNN
-59 PYKSNSKNK
+59 PYKNNSKNK
-68 IRRSIANA
+68 TRRSIANA
-76 RPLKKLILSDA
+76 RPLKKLILSNA

-92 YILSILEKNP
+92 YILNILEKNP

-111 TVADF
+111 NVADF

-154 IRFGDIGEKFFVVIE
+154 IKFGDIGDKFYVVIE
-169 GLVQVYKPIFEEKKM
+169 GFVQVYKPIFEEKKM
-184 TPNDFIKYMKDIKFR
+184 TPNDFIKYMNDIKFR

-213 KARNFDINEY
+213 KTRNFDISEY
-223 EKMDSELNF
+223 EKMDSEMNF
-232 MKIKRDF
+232 MKIKREF

-265 KRNATIKCSEEKN
+265 KRNATIKCSDENN

-293 KAFKEYQEKKLTKD
+293 KAFKEYQEKKLAKD
-307 IESFIKAY
+307 VESFIKAY

-325 MISVFNCITKINLE
+325 MIAVFNCITKINLE
-339 KGDYLFHQNDQD
+339 KGDYLFHQNDPD
-351 TNLYFLV
+351 TNLYFVV

-377 EYIVNMRDNVL
+377 EYIINMRDNVL
-388 GHLYVKRPKKLS
+388 GHLYVKRPKKLA

-427 KIDKRVNENNLIGLK
+427 KIDRRVNENNLIGLK
-442 YDEEKINDYKNIYK
+442 YDEEKINDFKNIYK
-456 IKIQNIDKP
+456 IKIQNVEKP
-465 ELLSIE
+465 ELLGIE

-485 ISDNAE
+485 ISENAE

-503 ISNLRMRELNYLI
+503 ISNLRLRELNYLI

-552 LKSTGK
+552 LKFGGK

-575 ILSVIKVKGYKS
+575 TLSVIKVKGYKS
-587 GINDILDEETNLL
+587 GINDILDDETNLL

-608 KSYLFKHKEPTKSAI
+608 KSYLFRHKKPSRSAI

-648 VFKNNKE
+648 IFKNNKE

-669 SIKNLKKLK
+669 GIKHLKKF
-678 TTQSNISGFL
+678 TTTKSNISGFL
-688 LNNSISNLS
+688 LNNSISNIT
-697 FYKPISL
+697 FYKPVSI

-713 ISNSINDNKFTNSF
+713 ISNSLNDNKFTNSF
-727 LVNSNYIYKKKK
+727 LINSNYIYKNK
-739 KQSNINNENIKNIN
+739 KQSNINNGNMKNKI

-761 STKINNKINNSSLLN
+761 NTKINYKSNNSSFIKN
-776 SMNNIDDKSK
+776 TNNLDDKSK

-795 QKTKKDLNKTNS
+795 QKIYKDLSKTNS
-807 FISYKKLKNNN
+807 LVSHKKQKINKN
-818 NDTIINNKDKTNN
+818 DLINNKDKSNN
-831 NTSILNISAINS
+831 NTSFLNISGINS

-848 MKNDEK
+848 LKREEK
-854 EKMSKTSKIEP
+854 EKMSKTSRIGDN
-865 KQNNVFGTVKKNKK
+865 QNNVFGSVDKNKK
-879 EFYLSVEFSQKIDN
+879 EFYLSVGFSQKIVN
-893 INRQKDEKLLNHHF
+893 INKQKDEKLLNHHF

>member
-1 MEIKKTNKAFF
+1 MENKKKNQTFF
-12 RIDNKSKTNKIE
+12 RINNKSKTNINE
-24 KARNSVL
+24 KARNSVM
-31 LGLKKGNFN
+31 LGLKKGNFDV
-40 IIKEKIKEQNE
+40 IKEKIKEQNE
-51 SKDDDEYN
+51 SKDDN
-59 PYKSNSKNK
+59 NSYKDNFRNK
-68 IRRSIANA
+68 TRRSIANA
-76 RPLKKLILSDA
+76 RPLKKLILSNA

-92 YILSILEKNP
+92 YILNILEKNP

-111 TVADF
+111 NVADF

-138 LAKLSRIK
+138 LAKLSKIK

-154 IRFGDIGEKFFVVIE
+154 IKFGDIGDKFYVVIE
-169 GLVQVYKPIFEEKKM
+169 GFVQVYKPIFEEKKM
-184 TPNDFIKYMKDIKFR
+184 TPNDFIKYMNDIKFR

-213 KARNFDINEY
+213 KTRNFDISEY
-223 EKMDSELNF
+223 EKMDSEMNF
-232 MKIKRDF
+232 MKIKREF

-265 KRNATIKCSEEKN
+265 KRNATIKCSDENN

-307 IESFIKAY
+307 IDNFIKAY
-315 PFFKDFTREN
+315 PFFKDFTKEN
-325 MISVFNCITKINLE
+325 MIAVFNCITKINLE
-339 KGDYLFHQNDQD
+339 KGDYLFHQNDPD
-351 TNLYFLV
+351 TNLYFVV

-377 EYIVNMRDNVL
+377 EYIINMRDNVL
-388 GHLYVKRPKKLS
+388 GHLYVKRPKKLA

-427 KIDKRVNENNLIGLK
+427 KIDRRVNENNLIGLK

-456 IKIQNIDKP
+456 IKIQNVEKP
-465 ELLSIE
+465 ELLGIE

-485 ISDNAE
+485 ISENAE

-503 ISNLRMRELNYLI
+503 ISNLRLRELNYLI

-552 LKSTGK
+552 LKFGGK

-575 ILSVIKVKGYKS
+575 TLSVIKVKGYKS
-587 GINDILDEETNLL
+587 GINDILDDETNLL

-608 KSYLFKHKEPTKSAI
+608 KSYLFRHKEPSRSAI

-648 VFKNNKE
+648 IFKNNKE

-669 SIKNLKKLK
+669 GIKHLKKF
-678 TTQSNISGFL
+678 TTTKSNISGFL
-688 LNNSISNLS
+688 LNNSISNIS
-697 FYKPISL
+697 FYKPVSI

-713 ISNSINDNKFTNSF
+713 ISNSLNDNKFTNSF
-727 LVNSNYIYKKKK
+727 LINSNYIYKNK
-739 KQSNINNENIKNIN
+739 KQSNINNENMKNKI

-761 STKINNKINNSSLLN
+761 NTKINYKSNNSSFIKN
-776 SMNNIDDKSK
+776 TNNLDDKSK

-795 QKTKKDLNKTNS
+795 QKIYKDLSKTNS
-807 FISYKKLKNNN
+807 LVSHKKQKINKN
-818 NDTIINNKDKTNN
+818 DLINNRDKLNN
-831 NTSILNISAINS
+831 NTSFLNISGINS

-848 MKNDEK
+848 LKKEEK
-854 EKMSKTSKIEP
+854 EKMSKTSRIDDN
-865 KQNNVFGTVKKNKK
+865 QNNVFGSVDKNKK
-879 EFYLSVEFSQKIDN
+879 EFYLSVGFSQKIVN
-893 INRQKDEKLLNHHF
+893 INKQKYEKLLNHHF

>member
-1 MEIKKTNKAFF
+1 MENKKTNQTFF
-12 RIDNKSKTNKIE
+12 RINNKSKTNINE
-24 KARNSVL
+24 KARNSVI
-31 LGLKKGNFN
+31 LGLKKGNFDV
-40 IIKEKIKEQNE
+40 IKEKIKEQNE
-51 SKDDDEYN
+51 SKDDNNN
-59 PYKSNSKNK
+59 PYKNNSKNK
-68 IRRSIANA
+68 TRRSIANA
-76 RPLKKLILSDA
+76 RPLKKLILSNA

-92 YILSILEKNP
+92 YILNILEKNP

-111 TVADF
+111 NVADF
-116 LSTNYTYFQNLKKSD
+116 LSTKYTYFQNLKKSD

-138 LAKLSRIK
+138 LAKLSKIK

-154 IRFGDIGEKFFVVIE
+154 IKFGDIGDKFYVVIE
-169 GLVQVYKPIFEEKKM
+169 GFVQVYKPIFEEKKM
-184 TPNDFIKYMKDIKFR
+184 TPNDFIKYMNDIKFR

-213 KARNFDINEY
+213 KTRNFDISEY
-223 EKMDSELNF
+223 EKMDSEMNF
-232 MKIKRDF
+232 MKIKREF

-265 KRNATIKCSEEKN
+265 KRNATIKCSDENN

-325 MISVFNCITKINLE
+325 MIAVFNCITKINLE
-339 KGDYLFHQNDQD
+339 KGDYLFHQNDPD
-351 TNLYFLV
+351 TNLYFVV

-377 EYIVNMRDNVL
+377 EYIINMRDNVL
-388 GHLYVKRPKKLS
+388 GHLYVKRPKKLA

-427 KIDKRVNENNLIGLK
+427 KIDRRVNENNLIGLK
-442 YDEEKINDYKNIYK
+442 YDEEKINDFKNIYK
-456 IKIQNIDKP
+456 IKIQNVEKP
-465 ELLSIE
+465 ELLGIE

-485 ISDNAE
+485 ISENAE

-503 ISNLRMRELNYLI
+503 ISNLRLRELNYLI

-552 LKSTGK
+552 LKFGGK

-575 ILSVIKVKGYKS
+575 TLSVIKVKGYKS
-587 GINDILDEETNLL
+587 GINDILDDETNLL

-608 KSYLFKHKEPTKSAI
+608 KSYLFRHKEPSRSAI

-648 VFKNNKE
+648 IFKNNKE

-669 SIKNLKKLK
+669 GIKHLKKF
-678 TTQSNISGFL
+678 TTTKSNISGFL
-688 LNNSISNLS
+688 LNNSISNIS
-697 FYKPISL
+697 FYKPVSI

-713 ISNSINDNKFTNSF
+713 ISNSLNDNKFTNSF
-727 LVNSNYIYKKKK
+727 LINSNYIYKNK
-739 KQSNINNENIKNIN
+739 KQSNINNENMKNKI

-761 STKINNKINNSSLLN
+761 NTKINYKSNNSSFIKN
-776 SMNNIDDKSK
+776 TNNLDDKSK

-795 QKTKKDLNKTNS
+795 QKIYKDLSKTNS
-807 FISYKKLKNNN
+807 LVSHKKQKINKN
-818 NDTIINNKDKTNN
+818 DLINNKDKSNN
-831 NTSILNISAINS
+831 NTSFLNISGINS

-848 MKNDEK
+848 LKREEK
-854 EKMSKTSKIEP
+854 EKMSKTSRIGEN
-865 KQNNVFGTVKKNKK
+865 QNNVFGSVDKNKK
-879 EFYLSVEFSQKIDN
+879 EFYLSVGFSQKIVN
-893 INRQKDEKLLNHHF
+893 INKQKDEKLLNHHF

>member
-1 MEIKKTNKAFF
+1 MENKKTNQTFF
-12 RIDNKSKTNKIE
+12 RINNKSKTNINE
-24 KARNSVL
+24 KARNSVI
-31 LGLKKGNFN
+31 LGLKKGNFDV
-40 IIKEKIKEQNE
+40 IKEKIKEQNE
-51 SKDDDEYN
+51 SKDDNNN
-59 PYKSNSKNK
+59 PYKNNSKNK
-68 IRRSIANA
+68 TRRSIANA
-76 RPLKKLILSDA
+76 RPLKKLILSNA

-92 YILSILEKNP
+92 YILNILEKNP

-111 TVADF
+111 NVADF

-138 LAKLSRIK
+138 LAKLSKIK

-154 IRFGDIGEKFFVVIE
+154 IKFGDIGDKFYVVIE
-169 GLVQVYKPIFEEKKM
+169 GFVQVYKPIFEEKKM
-184 TPNDFIKYMKDIKFR
+184 TPNDFIKYMNDIKFR

-213 KARNFDINEY
+213 KTRNFDISEY
-223 EKMDSELNF
+223 EKMDSEMNF
-232 MKIKRDF
+232 MKIKREF

-265 KRNATIKCSEEKN
+265 KRNATIKCSDENN

-307 IESFIKAY
+307 IDNFIKAY
-315 PFFKDFTREN
+315 PFFKDFTKEN
-325 MISVFNCITKINLE
+325 MIAVFNCITKINLE
-339 KGDYLFHQNDQD
+339 KGDYLFHQNDPD
-351 TNLYFLV
+351 TNLYFVV

-377 EYIVNMRDNVL
+377 EYIINMRDNVL
-388 GHLYVKRPKKLS
+388 GHLYVKRPKKLA

-427 KIDKRVNENNLIGLK
+427 KIDRRVNENNLIGLK

-456 IKIQNIDKP
+456 IKIQNVEKP
-465 ELLSIE
+465 ELLGIE

-485 ISDNAE
+485 ISENAE

-503 ISNLRMRELNYLI
+503 ISNLRLRELNYLI

-552 LKSTGK
+552 LKFGGK

-575 ILSVIKVKGYKS
+575 TLSVIKVKGYKS
-587 GINDILDEETNLL
+587 GINDILDDETNLL

-608 KSYLFKHKEPTKSAI
+608 KSYLFRHKEPSRSAI

-648 VFKNNKE
+648 IYKNNKE
-655 NLLILKKLMRNNND
+655 NLLILKKLMRNHND
-669 SIKNLKKLK
+669 GIKHLKKF
-678 TTQSNISGFL
+678 TTTKSNISGFL
-688 LNNSISNLS
+688 LNNSISNIS
-697 FYKPISL
+697 FYKPVSI

-713 ISNSINDNKFTNSF
+713 ISNSLNDNKFTNSF
-727 LVNSNYIYKKKK
+727 LINSNYIYKNK
-739 KQSNINNENIKNIN
+739 KQSNINNENMKNKN

-761 STKINNKINNSSLLN
+761 NTKINYKSNNSSFIKN
-776 SMNNIDDKSK
+776 TNNLDDKSK

-795 QKTKKDLNKTNS
+795 QKIYKDLSKTNS
-807 FISYKKLKNNN
+807 LVSHKKQKINKN
-818 NDTIINNKDKTNN
+818 DLINNKDKSNN
-831 NTSILNISAINS
+831 NTSFLNISGINS

-848 MKNDEK
+848 LKREEK
-854 EKMSKTSKIEP
+854 EKMSKTSRIEDN
-865 KQNNVFGTVKKNKK
+865 QNNVFGSVDKNKK
-879 EFYLSVEFSQKIDN
+879 EFYLSVGFSQKIVN
-893 INRQKDEKLLNHHF
+893 INKQKDEKLLNHHF

>member
-1 MEIKKTNKAFF
+1 MENKKTNQTFF
-12 RIDNKSKTNKIE
+12 RINNKSKTNINE
-24 KARNSVL
+24 KARNSVI
-31 LGLKKGNFN
+31 LGLKKGNFDV
-40 IIKEKIKEQNE
+40 IKEKIKEQNE
-51 SKDDDEYN
+51 SKDDNNN
-59 PYKSNSKNK
+59 PYKNNSKNK
-68 IRRSIANA
+68 TRRSIANA
-76 RPLKKLILSDA
+76 RPLKKLILSNA

-92 YILSILEKNP
+92 YILNILEKNP

-111 TVADF
+111 NVADF

-138 LAKLSRIK
+138 LAKLSKIK

-154 IRFGDIGEKFFVVIE
+154 IKFGDIGDKFYVVIE
-169 GLVQVYKPIFEEKKM
+169 GFVQVYKPIFEEKKM
-184 TPNDFIKYMKDIKFR
+184 TPNDFIKYMNDIKFR

-213 KARNFDINEY
+213 KTRNFDISEY
-223 EKMDSELNF
+223 EKMDSEMNF
-232 MKIKRDF
+232 MKIKREF

-265 KRNATIKCSEEKN
+265 KRNATIKCSDENN

-307 IESFIKAY
+307 IDNFIKAY
-315 PFFKDFTREN
+315 PFFKDFTKEN
-325 MISVFNCITKINLE
+325 MIAVFNCITKINLE
-339 KGDYLFHQNDQD
+339 KGDYLFHQNDPD
-351 TNLYFLV
+351 TNLYFVV

-377 EYIVNMRDNVL
+377 EYIINMRDNVL
-388 GHLYVKRPKKLS
+388 GHLYVKRPKKLA

-427 KIDKRVNENNLIGLK
+427 KIDRRVNENNLIGLK

-456 IKIQNIDKP
+456 IKIQNVEKP
-465 ELLSIE
+465 ELLGIE

-485 ISDNAE
+485 ISENAE

-503 ISNLRMRELNYLI
+503 ISNLRLRELNYLI

-552 LKSTGK
+552 LKFGGK

-575 ILSVIKVKGYKS
+575 TLSVIKVKGYKS
-587 GINDILDEETNLL
+587 GINDILDDETNLL

-608 KSYLFKHKEPTKSAI
+608 KSYLFRHKEPSRSAI

-669 SIKNLKKLK
+669 GIKHLKKF
-678 TTQSNISGFL
+678 TTTKSNISGFL
-688 LNNSISNLS
+688 LNNSISNIS
-697 FYKPISL
+697 FYKPVSI

-713 ISNSINDNKFTNSF
+713 ISNSLNDNKFTNSF
-727 LVNSNYIYKKKK
+727 LINSNYIYKNK
-739 KQSNINNENIKNIN
+739 KQSNINNENMKNKN

-761 STKINNKINNSSLLN
+761 NTKINYKSNNSSFIKN
-776 SMNNIDDKSK
+776 TNNLDDKSK

-795 QKTKKDLNKTNS
+795 QKIYKDLSKTNS
-807 FISYKKLKNNN
+807 LVSHKKQKINKN
-818 NDTIINNKDKTNN
+818 DLINNKDKSNN
-831 NTSILNISAINS
+831 NTSFLNISGINS

-848 MKNDEK
+848 LKREEK
-854 EKMSKTSKIEP
+854 EKMSKTSRIEDN
-865 KQNNVFGTVKKNKK
+865 QNNVFGSVDKNKK
-879 EFYLSVEFSQKIDN
+879 EFYLSVGFSQKIVN
-893 INRQKDEKLLNHHF
+893 INKQKDEKLLNHHF